1 MLFCLRRPSLYIYI
15 YKNIMNK
22 WTLLALV
29 ATSFTAQ
36 AQQLPN
42 ASFDT
47 PWEECF
53 PYIGKDGKHAKSIG
67 TQPKG
72 WTIANVYGMNT
83 LGATVVAKDTLGLGT
98 DTKAVKLAN
107 TPNSLL
113 SSQIVPGYM
122 GLGTTW
128 NTSVMGQQND
138 GGSFGGI
145 EFTNRPDAVEFYYQR
160 ICPEAS
166 ADIPATFVAY
176 LWKGQWQQ
184 AEVPI
189 DIAAF
194 GSPKKETMIDRDR
207 NILGMPT
214 DKGGAVTKSDDAL
227 LIASSIHHIKDINKE
242 LTKLV
247 VPIEYHDST
256 AIPTKMNLVFAA
268 NDYFDATTVKAGN
281 SLVVDSV
288 KLVYY
293 HALESLTYG
302 DKVYTPNAEGVI
314 DLSEVA
320 FDANTPMQFH
330 VKGVGATVEKGTLNA
345 DTQEMTLEVRGN
357 DFAANPE
364 SKTTYTLR
372 FKAEAP
378 APALELTSLTISG
391 MPFEALEAGKTAYTL
406 PYVYNPGIV
415 FKGTTNEGY
424 TVGESVFDNKAKT
437 HTVNVVDPAK
447 NDTTSYVFSFTD
459 AVEDAATGNYE
470 GALSVVL
477 TAQDNNSVPTAL
489 SNANIRITKN
499 ANGTINLAID
509 DFAFGG
515 MVVGD
520 IFVSNVPMKDGKIE
534 KTRRTILM
542 TDFDEAGNKL
552 DYSMGWMMG
561 ALPVEV
567 SADLNTTDKRTS
579 ASIDII
585 TAENPMLAMMFKG
598 IHVDFVPFTV
608 KGNLL
613 DDSFSG
619 RQYYENLTVSGHV
632 TKAASKFLQINNHF
646 FDPNNNNQECN
657 LPMSFLDLSKAIVDA
672 NVTMDDIMAGAPKAN
687 NTLVY
692 LPAGSTIQAANAIVD
707 SKATNFVVNDQVA
720 FHAPKAFTATQVSYD
735 RAFKFGNGYVS
746 SFVLPFAM
754 NTTYV
759 DGKVYKFNAVNGDNV
774 NFTEVTGQLKANV
787 PYLIVAN
794 SAKPFSTALAKEVE
808 IEATP
813 ETMEVKAD
821 NAPSFAHI
829 GSYNTTKVTSENGTT
844 YYGYTG
850 GKFVKANYG
859 TLNPFRTLIKATGTT
874 ATQFSL
880 KLDGEVTGI
889 IGVNTELGK
898 VDVYNLEGKLVRSQV
913 EAATA
918 LQGLE
923 KGVYVINGK
932 KVMK

>member
-42 ASFDT
+42 ANFNGKWVDCI
-47 PWEECF
+47 PF
-53 PYIGKDGKHAKSIG
+53 IGSNETGKVQG
-67 TQPKG
+67 TQPEG
-72 WTIANVYGMNT
+72 WVISNVNGYQG
-83 LGATVVAKDTLGLGT
+83 LGATIVGSQLTENENLAVALK
-98 DTKAVKLAN
+98 N
-107 TPNSLL
+107 TPNPFMA
-113 SSQIVPGYM
+113 SQIVPAYM
-122 GLGTTW
+122 SLGTTW
-128 NTSVMGQQND
+128 NTSKGMIAITNKD
-138 GGSFGGI
+138 GGSFGGMK
-145 EFTNRPDAVEFYYQR
+145 FTHRPDAIQFKYKRTAAEPSV
-160 ICPEAS
+160 
-166 ADIPATFVAY
+166 PATVVAY
-176 LWKGQWQQ
+176 MWKGEWQQ
-184 AEVPI
+184 ADVPVT
-189 DIAAF
+189 IALS
-194 GSPKKETMIDRDR
+194 GEPKKETMINRDR
-207 NILGMPT
+207 SILGMESAE
-214 DKGGAVTKSDDAL
+214 GGAVTKSEDAL
-227 LIASSIHHIKDINKE
+227 CIAQIQEKLSEITEEWKEMTIPFNYADKNAVPTHINVI
-242 LTKLV
+242 
-247 VPIEYHDST
+247 
-256 AIPTKMNLVFAA
+256 FAA
-268 NDYFDATTVKAGN
+268 NDYFDASTVKKDN
-281 SLVVDSV
+281 TLSIDDVTF
-288 KLVYY
+288 VYY

-320 FDANTPMQFH
+320 FDANTPMQFD

-424 TVGESVFDNKAKT
+424 TVSESVFDNKAKT

-459 AVEDAATGNYE
+459 AVEDAAAGNYE
-470 GALSVVL
+470 GSLSVVL

-552 DYSMGWMMG
+552 DWSMGWMMG

-608 KGNLL
+608 SGDMKENG
-613 DDSFSG
+613 FGG
-619 RQYYENLTVSGHV
+619 RQYYENLKVKGAV
-632 TKAASKFLQINNHF
+632 TKENCKFLQINNHYV
-646 FDPNNNNQECN
+646 DAASNNEEHN
-657 LPMSFLDLSKAIVDA
+657 LPMSFLDLSEATVAAD
-672 NVTMDDIMAGAPKAN
+672 VTMSDIMAGAPKAN

-692 LPAGSTIQAANAIVD
+692 LPEGNTIEATNAIVG
-707 SKATNFVVNDQVA
+707 TNAKELALNDTLTFVS
-720 FHAPKAFTATQVSYD
+720 PKAFTAEAVNYSREFEADSY
-735 RAFKFGNGYVS
+735 ATLF
-746 SFVLPFAM
+746 LPFG
-754 NTTYV
+754 TEKF
-759 DGKVYKFNAVNGDNV
+759 DGEAYKFVKADNEKLY
-774 NFTEVTGQLKANV
+774 FETAKQLEALT
-787 PYLIVAN
+787 PYLVKPL
-794 SAKPFSTALAKEVE
+794 SAKPFANAAAEVAVAANDTVVKVTNNGMTFAGVLTAADSLNAEGEKVF
-808 IEATP
+808 ALN
-813 ETMEVKAD
+813 AD
-821 NAPSFAHI
+821 NAFAPV
-829 GSYNTTKVTSENGTT
+829 ND
-844 YYGYTG
+844 
-850 GKFVKANYG
+850 KACAAFRAIMFGNSKAEVL
-859 TLNPFRTLIKATGTT
+859 TLVIDNK
-874 ATQFSL
+874 
-880 KLDGEVTGI
+880 VTGI
-889 IGVNTELGK
+889 VDASLDFNKL
-898 VDVYNLEGKLVRSQV
+898 VDVYNIEGKLIRSRV
-913 EAATA
+913 AAASA
-918 LQGLE
+918 LNGL
-923 KGVYVINGK
+923 GSGIYIINGK
-932 KVMK
+932 KVIK

>member
-1 MLFCLRRPSLYIYI
+1 MLFCLRKPSLYIYI

-42 ASFDT
+42 ANFNGKWVDCI
-47 PWEECF
+47 PF
-53 PYIGKDGKHAKSIG
+53 IGSNETGKVQG
-67 TQPKG
+67 TQPEG
-72 WTIANVYGMNT
+72 WVISNVNGYQG
-83 LGATVVAKDTLGLGT
+83 LGATIVDSQLTENENLAVALK
-98 DTKAVKLAN
+98 N
-107 TPNSLL
+107 TPNPFMA
-113 SSQIVPGYM
+113 SQIVPAYM
-122 GLGTTW
+122 SLGTTW
-128 NTSVMGQQND
+128 NTSKGMIAITNKD
-138 GGSFGGI
+138 GGSFGGMK
-145 EFTNRPDAVEFYYQR
+145 FTHRPDAIQFKYKRTAAEPSV
-160 ICPEAS
+160 
-166 ADIPATFVAY
+166 PATVVAY
-176 LWKGQWQQ
+176 MWKGEWQQ
-184 AEVPI
+184 ADVPVT
-189 DIAAF
+189 IALS
-194 GSPKKETMIDRDR
+194 GEPKKETMINRDR
-207 NILGMPT
+207 SILGMESAE
-214 DKGGAVTKSDDAL
+214 GGAVTKSEDAL
-227 LIASSIHHIKDINKE
+227 CIAQIQEKLSEITEEWKEMTIPFNYADKNAVPTHINVI
-242 LTKLV
+242 
-247 VPIEYHDST
+247 
-256 AIPTKMNLVFAA
+256 FAA
-268 NDYFDATTVKAGN
+268 NDYFDASTVKKDNTLSIDDVAF
-281 SLVVDSV
+281 
-288 KLVYY
+288 VYY

-364 SKTTYTLR
+364 SKTIYTLR

-424 TVGESVFDNKAKT
+424 TVSESVFDNKAKT

-459 AVEDAATGNYE
+459 AVEDAAAGNYE
-470 GALSVVL
+470 GSLSVVL
-477 TAQDNNSVPTAL
+477 TAQDDNSVPTAL

-520 IFVSNVPMKDGKIE
+520 IFVSNVPMKNGKIE

-552 DYSMGWMMG
+552 DWSMGWMMG

-608 KGNLL
+608 SGEMKENG
-613 DDSFSG
+613 FGG
-619 RQYYENLTVSGHV
+619 RQYYENLKVKGAV
-632 TKAASKFLQINNHF
+632 TKENCKFLQINNHYV
-646 FDPNNNNQECN
+646 DAASNNEEHN
-657 LPMSFLDLSKAIVDA
+657 LPMSFLDLSEASVAAD
-672 NVTMDDIMAGAPKAN
+672 VTMSDIMAGAPKAN

-692 LPAGSTIQAANAIVD
+692 LPEGNTIEAANAIVG
-707 SKATNFVVNDQVA
+707 TNAKELALNDTLTFVS
-720 FHAPKAFTATQVSYD
+720 PKAFTAEAVNYSREFEADSY
-735 RAFKFGNGYVS
+735 ATLF
-746 SFVLPFAM
+746 LPFG
-754 NTTYV
+754 TEKF
-759 DGKVYKFNAVNGDNV
+759 DGEAYKFVKADSEKLY
-774 NFTEVTGQLKANV
+774 FETAKQLEALT
-787 PYLIVAN
+787 PYLVKPL
-794 SAKPFSTALAKEVE
+794 SAKPFANAAAEVAVAANDTVVKVTNNGMTFAGVLTAADSLNAEGEKVF
-808 IEATP
+808 ALN
-813 ETMEVKAD
+813 AD
-821 NAPSFAHI
+821 NAFAPV
-829 GSYNTTKVTSENGTT
+829 ND
-844 YYGYTG
+844 
-850 GKFVKANYG
+850 KACATFRAIMFGNSKAEVL
-859 TLNPFRTLIKATGTT
+859 TLVIDNK
-874 ATQFSL
+874 
-880 KLDGEVTGI
+880 VTGI
-889 IGVNTELGK
+889 VDASLDFNKL
-898 VDVYNLEGKLVRSQV
+898 VDVYNIEGKLIRSRV
-913 EAATA
+913 AAASA
-918 LQGLE
+918 LNGL
-923 KGVYVINGK
+923 GSGIYIINGK
-932 KVMK
+932 KVIK

>member
-42 ASFDT
+42 ANFNGKWVDCI
-47 PWEECF
+47 PF
-53 PYIGKDGKHAKSIG
+53 IGSNETGKVQG
-67 TQPKG
+67 TQPEG
-72 WTIANVYGMNT
+72 WVISNVNGYQG
-83 LGATVVAKDTLGLGT
+83 LGATIVGSQLTENENLAVALK
-98 DTKAVKLAN
+98 N
-107 TPNSLL
+107 TPNPFMA
-113 SSQIVPGYM
+113 SQIVPAYM
-122 GLGTTW
+122 SLGTTW
-128 NTSVMGQQND
+128 NTSKGMIAITNKD
-138 GGSFGGI
+138 GGSFGGMK
-145 EFTNRPDAVEFYYQR
+145 FTHRPDAIQFKYKRTAAEPSV
-160 ICPEAS
+160 
-166 ADIPATFVAY
+166 PATVVAY
-176 LWKGQWQQ
+176 MWKGEWQQ
-184 AEVPI
+184 ADVPVT
-189 DIAAF
+189 IALS
-194 GSPKKETMIDRDR
+194 GEPKKETMINRDR
-207 NILGMPT
+207 SILGMESAE
-214 DKGGAVTKSDDAL
+214 GGAVTKSEDAL
-227 LIASSIHHIKDINKE
+227 CIAQIQEKLSEITEEWKEMTIPFNYADKNAVPTHINVI
-242 LTKLV
+242 
-247 VPIEYHDST
+247 
-256 AIPTKMNLVFAA
+256 FAA
-268 NDYFDATTVKAGN
+268 NDYFDASTVKKDN
-281 SLVVDSV
+281 TLSIDDVTF
-288 KLVYY
+288 VYY

-424 TVGESVFDNKAKT
+424 TVSESVFDNKAKT

-542 TDFDEAGNKL
+542 TDFDETGNKL
-552 DYSMGWMMG
+552 DWSMGWMMG

-608 KGNLL
+608 SGDMKENG
-613 DDSFSG
+613 FGG
-619 RQYYENLTVSGHV
+619 RQYYENLKVKGAV
-632 TKAASKFLQINNHF
+632 TKENCKFLQINNHYV
-646 FDPNNNNQECN
+646 DAASNNEEHN
-657 LPMSFLDLSKAIVDA
+657 LPMSFLDLSEATVAAD
-672 NVTMDDIMAGAPKAN
+672 VTMSDIMAGAPKAN

-692 LPAGSTIQAANAIVD
+692 LPEGNTIEAANAIVG
-707 SKATNFVVNDQVA
+707 TNAKELALNDTLTFVS
-720 FHAPKAFTATQVSYD
+720 PKAFTAEAVNYSREFEADSY
-735 RAFKFGNGYVS
+735 ATLF
-746 SFVLPFAM
+746 LPFG
-754 NTTYV
+754 TEKF
-759 DGKVYKFNAVNGDNV
+759 DGEAYKFVKADSEKLY
-774 NFTEVTGQLKANV
+774 FETAKQLEALT
-787 PYLIVAN
+787 PYLVKPL
-794 SAKPFSTALAKEVE
+794 SAKPFANAAAEVAVAANDTVVKVTNNGMTFAGVLTAADSLNAEGEKVF
-808 IEATP
+808 ALN
-813 ETMEVKAD
+813 AD
-821 NAPSFAHI
+821 NAFAPV
-829 GSYNTTKVTSENGTT
+829 ND
-844 YYGYTG
+844 
-850 GKFVKANYG
+850 KACAAFRAIMFGNSKAEVL
-859 TLNPFRTLIKATGTT
+859 TLVIDNK
-874 ATQFSL
+874 
-880 KLDGEVTGI
+880 VTGI
-889 IGVNTELGK
+889 VDASLDFNKL
-898 VDVYNLEGKLVRSQV
+898 VDVYNIEGKLIRSRV
-913 EAATA
+913 AAASA
-918 LQGLE
+918 LNGL
-923 KGVYVINGK
+923 GSGIYIINGK
-932 KVMK
+932 KVIK

>member
-42 ASFDT
+42 ANFNGKWVDCI
-47 PWEECF
+47 PF
-53 PYIGKDGKHAKSIG
+53 IGSNETGKVQG
-67 TQPKG
+67 TQPEG
-72 WTIANVYGMNT
+72 WIISNVNGYQG
-83 LGATVVAKDTLGLGT
+83 LGATIVGSQLTENENLAVALK
-98 DTKAVKLAN
+98 N
-107 TPNSLL
+107 TPNPFMA
-113 SSQIVPGYM
+113 SQIVPAYM
-122 GLGTTW
+122 SLGTTW
-128 NTSVMGQQND
+128 NTSKGMIAITNKD
-138 GGSFGGI
+138 GGSFGGMK
-145 EFTNRPDAVEFYYQR
+145 FTHRPDAIQFKYKRTAAEPSV
-160 ICPEAS
+160 
-166 ADIPATFVAY
+166 PATVVAY
-176 LWKGQWQQ
+176 MWKGEWQQ
-184 AEVPI
+184 ADVPVT
-189 DIAAF
+189 IALS
-194 GSPKKETMIDRDR
+194 GEPKKETMINRDR
-207 NILGMPT
+207 SILGMESAE
-214 DKGGAVTKSDDAL
+214 GGAVTKSEDAL
-227 LIASSIHHIKDINKE
+227 CIAQIQEKLSEITEEWKEMTIPFNYADKNAVPTHINVI
-242 LTKLV
+242 
-247 VPIEYHDST
+247 
-256 AIPTKMNLVFAA
+256 FAA
-268 NDYFDATTVKAGN
+268 NDYFDASTVKKDNTLSIDDVAF
-281 SLVVDSV
+281 
-288 KLVYY
+288 VYY

-424 TVGESVFDNKAKT
+424 TVSESVFDNKAKT

-459 AVEDAATGNYE
+459 AVEDAAAGNYE
-470 GALSVVL
+470 GSLSVVL

-552 DYSMGWMMG
+552 DWSMGWMMG

-608 KGNLL
+608 SGEMKENG
-613 DDSFSG
+613 FGG
-619 RQYYENLTVSGHV
+619 RQYYENLKVKGAV
-632 TKAASKFLQINNHF
+632 TKENCKFLQINNHYV
-646 FDPNNNNQECN
+646 DAASNNEEHN
-657 LPMSFLDLSKAIVDA
+657 LPMSFLDLSEATVAAD
-672 NVTMDDIMAGAPKAN
+672 VTMSDIMAGAPKAN

-692 LPAGSTIQAANAIVD
+692 LPEGNAIEAANAIVG
-707 SKATNFVVNDQVA
+707 TNAKELALNDTLTFVS
-720 FHAPKAFTATQVSYD
+720 PKAFTAEAVNYSREFEADSYTTL
-735 RAFKFGNGYVS
+735 F
-746 SFVLPFAM
+746 LPFG
-754 NTTYV
+754 TEKF
-759 DGKVYKFNAVNGDNV
+759 DGEAYKFVKADSEKLY
-774 NFTEVTGQLKANV
+774 FETAKQLEALT
-787 PYLIVAN
+787 PYLVKPL
-794 SAKPFSTALAKEVE
+794 SAKPFANAAAEVAVATNDTVVKVTNNGMTFAGVLTAADSLNAEGEKVF
-808 IEATP
+808 ALN
-813 ETMEVKAD
+813 AD
-821 NAPSFAHI
+821 NAFAPV
-829 GSYNTTKVTSENGTT
+829 ND
-844 YYGYTG
+844 
-850 GKFVKANYG
+850 KACAAFRAIMFGNSKAEVL
-859 TLNPFRTLIKATGTT
+859 TLVIDNK
-874 ATQFSL
+874 
-880 KLDGEVTGI
+880 VTGI
-889 IGVNTELGK
+889 VDASLDFNKL
-898 VDVYNLEGKLVRSQV
+898 VDVYNIEGKLIRSRV
-913 EAATA
+913 AAASA
-918 LQGLE
+918 LNGL
-923 KGVYVINGK
+923 GSGIYIINGK
-932 KVMK
+932 KVIK

>member
-1 MLFCLRRPSLYIYI
+1 MLFCLRRSSLYIYI

-42 ASFDT
+42 ANFNGKWVDCI
-47 PWEECF
+47 PF
-53 PYIGKDGKHAKSIG
+53 IGSNETGKVQG
-67 TQPKG
+67 TQPEG
-72 WTIANVYGMNT
+72 WVISNVNGYQG
-83 LGATVVAKDTLGLGT
+83 LGATIVGSQLTENENLAVALK
-98 DTKAVKLAN
+98 N
-107 TPNSLL
+107 TPNPFMA
-113 SSQIVPGYM
+113 SQIVPAYM
-122 GLGTTW
+122 SLGTTW
-128 NTSVMGQQND
+128 NTSKGMIAITNKD
-138 GGSFGGI
+138 GGSFGGMK
-145 EFTNRPDAVEFYYQR
+145 FTHRPDAIQFKYKRTAAEPSV
-160 ICPEAS
+160 
-166 ADIPATFVAY
+166 PATVVAY
-176 LWKGQWQQ
+176 MWKGEWQQ
-184 AEVPI
+184 ADVPVT
-189 DIAAF
+189 IALS
-194 GSPKKETMIDRDR
+194 GEPKKETMINRDR
-207 NILGMPT
+207 SILGMESAE
-214 DKGGAVTKSDDAL
+214 GGAVTKSEDAL
-227 LIASSIHHIKDINKE
+227 CIAQIQEKLSEITEEWKEMTIPFNYADKNAVPTHINVI
-242 LTKLV
+242 
-247 VPIEYHDST
+247 
-256 AIPTKMNLVFAA
+256 FAA
-268 NDYFDATTVKAGN
+268 NDYFDASTVKKDN
-281 SLVVDSV
+281 TLSIDDVTF
-288 KLVYY
+288 VYY

-320 FDANTPMQFH
+320 FDANTPMQFD

-345 DTQEMTLEVRGN
+345 DTQEMTLEVHGN

-424 TVGESVFDNKAKT
+424 TVSESVFDNKAKT

-459 AVEDAATGNYE
+459 AVEDAAAGNYE
-470 GALSVVL
+470 GSLSVVL

-552 DYSMGWMMG
+552 DWSMGWMMG

-608 KGNLL
+608 SGEMKENG
-613 DDSFSG
+613 FGG
-619 RQYYENLTVSGHV
+619 RQYYENLKVKGAV
-632 TKAASKFLQINNHF
+632 TKENCKFLQINNHYV
-646 FDPNNNNQECN
+646 DAASNNEEHN
-657 LPMSFLDLSKAIVDA
+657 LPMSFLDLSEATVAAD
-672 NVTMDDIMAGAPKAN
+672 VTMSDIMAGAPKAN

-692 LPAGSTIQAANAIVD
+692 LPEGNTIEAANAIVG
-707 SKATNFVVNDQVA
+707 TNAKELALNDTLTFVS
-720 FHAPKAFTATQVSYD
+720 PKAFTAEAVNYSREFEADSY
-735 RAFKFGNGYVS
+735 ATLF
-746 SFVLPFAM
+746 LPFG
-754 NTTYV
+754 TEKF
-759 DGKVYKFNAVNGDNV
+759 DGEAYKFVKADNEKLY
-774 NFTEVTGQLKANV
+774 FETAKQLEALT
-787 PYLIVAN
+787 PYLVKPL
-794 SAKPFSTALAKEVE
+794 SAKPFANAAAEVAVAANDTVVKVTNNGMTFAGVLTAADSLNAEGEKVF
-808 IEATP
+808 ALN
-813 ETMEVKAD
+813 AD
-821 NAPSFAHI
+821 NAFAPV
-829 GSYNTTKVTSENGTT
+829 ND
-844 YYGYTG
+844 
-850 GKFVKANYG
+850 KACAAFRAIMFGNSKAEVL
-859 TLNPFRTLIKATGTT
+859 TLVIDNK
-874 ATQFSL
+874 
-880 KLDGEVTGI
+880 VTGI
-889 IGVNTELGK
+889 VDASLDFNKL
-898 VDVYNLEGKLVRSQV
+898 VDVYNIEGKLIRSRV
-913 EAATA
+913 AAASA
-918 LQGLE
+918 LNGL
-923 KGVYVINGK
+923 GSGIYIINGK
-932 KVMK
+932 KVIK

>member
-42 ASFDT
+42 ANFN
-47 PWEECF
+47 
-53 PYIGKDGKHAKSIG
+53 GKWVDCIPFVGSNETGKVQG
-67 TQPKG
+67 TQPEG
-72 WTIANVYGMNT
+72 WIISNVNGYQG
-83 LGATVVAKDTLGLGT
+83 LGATIVGSQLTENENLAVALK
-98 DTKAVKLAN
+98 N
-107 TPNSLL
+107 TPNPFMA
-113 SSQIVPGYM
+113 SQIVPAYM
-122 GLGTTW
+122 SLGTTW
-128 NTSVMGQQND
+128 NTSKGMIAITNKD
-138 GGSFGGI
+138 GGSFGGMK
-145 EFTNRPDAVEFYYQR
+145 FTHRPDAIQFKYKRTAAEPSV
-160 ICPEAS
+160 
-166 ADIPATFVAY
+166 PATVVAY
-176 LWKGQWQQ
+176 MWKGEWQQ
-184 AEVPI
+184 ADVPVS
-189 DIAAF
+189 IALS
-194 GSPKKETMIDRDR
+194 GEPKKETMINRDR
-207 NILGMPT
+207 SILGIESAE
-214 DKGGAVTKSDDAL
+214 GGAVTKSEDAL
-227 LIASSIHHIKDINKE
+227 CIAQIQEKLSEITEEWKEMTIPFNYADKNAVPTHINVI
-242 LTKLV
+242 
-247 VPIEYHDST
+247 
-256 AIPTKMNLVFAA
+256 FAA
-268 NDYFDATTVKAGN
+268 NDYFDASTVKKDNTLSIDDVAF
-281 SLVVDSV
+281 
-288 KLVYY
+288 VYY

-364 SKTTYTLR
+364 SKTIYTLR

-424 TVGESVFDNKAKT
+424 TVSESVFDNKAKT

-477 TAQDNNSVPTAL
+477 TAQDDNSVPTAL

-608 KGNLL
+608 SGEMKENG
-613 DDSFSG
+613 FGG
-619 RQYYENLTVSGHV
+619 RQYYENLKVKGAV
-632 TKAASKFLQINNHF
+632 TKENCKFLQINNHYV
-646 FDPNNNNQECN
+646 DAASNNEEHN
-657 LPMSFLDLSKAIVDA
+657 LPMSYLDLSEATVAAD
-672 NVTMDDIMAGAPKAN
+672 VTMSDIMAGAPKAN

-692 LPAGSTIQAANAIVD
+692 LPEGNAIEAANAIVG
-707 SKATNFVVNDQVA
+707 TNAKELALNDTLTFVS
-720 FHAPKAFTATQVSYD
+720 PKAFTAEAVNYSREFEADSY
-735 RAFKFGNGYVS
+735 ATLF
-746 SFVLPFAM
+746 LPFG
-754 NTTYV
+754 TEKF
-759 DGKVYKFNAVNGDNV
+759 DGEAYKFVKADSEKLY
-774 NFTEVTGQLKANV
+774 FETAKQLEALT
-787 PYLIVAN
+787 PYLVKPL
-794 SAKPFSTALAKEVE
+794 SAKPFANAAAEVAVAANDTVVKVTNNGMTFAGVLTAADSLNAEGEKVF
-808 IEATP
+808 ALN
-813 ETMEVKAD
+813 AD
-821 NAPSFAHI
+821 NAFAPV
-829 GSYNTTKVTSENGTT
+829 ND
-844 YYGYTG
+844 
-850 GKFVKANYG
+850 KACAAFRAIMFGNSKAEVL
-859 TLNPFRTLIKATGTT
+859 TLVIDNK
-874 ATQFSL
+874 
-880 KLDGEVTGI
+880 VTGI
-889 IGVNTELGK
+889 VDASLDFNKL
-898 VDVYNLEGKLVRSQV
+898 VDVYNIEGKLIRSRV
-913 EAATA
+913 AAASA
-918 LQGLE
+918 LNGL
-923 KGVYVINGK
+923 GSGIYIINGK
-932 KVMK
+932 KVIK

>member
-1 MLFCLRRPSLYIYI
+1 MLFCLRKPSLYIYI

-42 ASFDT
+42 ANFNGKWVDCI
-47 PWEECF
+47 PF
-53 PYIGKDGKHAKSIG
+53 IGSNETGKVQG
-67 TQPKG
+67 TQPEG
-72 WTIANVYGMNT
+72 WVISNVNGYQG
-83 LGATVVAKDTLGLGT
+83 LGATIVGSQLTENENLAVALK
-98 DTKAVKLAN
+98 N
-107 TPNSLL
+107 TPNPFMA
-113 SSQIVPGYM
+113 SQIVPAYM
-122 GLGTTW
+122 SLGTTW
-128 NTSVMGQQND
+128 NTSKGMLSITNKD
-138 GGSFGGI
+138 GGSFGGMK
-145 EFTNRPDAVEFYYQR
+145 FTHRPDAIQFKYKRTAAEPSV
-160 ICPEAS
+160 
-166 ADIPATFVAY
+166 PATVVAY
-176 LWKGQWQQ
+176 MWKGEWQQ
-184 AEVPI
+184 ADVPVT
-189 DIAAF
+189 IALS
-194 GSPKKETMIDRDR
+194 GEPTKETMINRDR
-207 NILGMPT
+207 SILGIESAE
-214 DKGGAVTKSDDAL
+214 GGAVTKSEDAL
-227 LIASSIHHIKDINKE
+227 CIAQIQEKLSEITEEWKEMTIPFNYADKNAVPTHINVI
-242 LTKLV
+242 
-247 VPIEYHDST
+247 
-256 AIPTKMNLVFAA
+256 FAA
-268 NDYFDATTVKAGN
+268 NDYFDASTVKKDNTLSIDDVAF
-281 SLVVDSV
+281 
-288 KLVYY
+288 VYY

-345 DTQEMTLEVRGN
+345 DTQEMTLEVHGN

-424 TVGESVFDNKAKT
+424 TVSESVFDNKAKT

-552 DYSMGWMMG
+552 DWSMGWMMG

-608 KGNLL
+608 SGDMKENG
-613 DDSFSG
+613 FGG
-619 RQYYENLTVSGHV
+619 RQYYENLKVKGAV
-632 TKAASKFLQINNHF
+632 TKENCKFLQINNHYV
-646 FDPNNNNQECN
+646 DAASNNEEHN
-657 LPMSFLDLSKAIVDA
+657 LPMSYLDLSEATVAAD
-672 NVTMDDIMAGAPKAN
+672 VTMSDIMAGAPKAN

-692 LPAGSTIQAANAIVD
+692 LPEGNAIEAANAIVG
-707 SKATNFVVNDQVA
+707 TNAKELALNDTLTFVSS
-720 FHAPKAFTATQVSYD
+720 KAFTAEAVNYSREFEADSYTTL
-735 RAFKFGNGYVS
+735 F
-746 SFVLPFAM
+746 LPFG
-754 NTTYV
+754 TEKF
-759 DGKVYKFNAVNGDNV
+759 DGEAYKFVKADSEKLY
-774 NFTEVTGQLKANV
+774 FETAKQLEALT
-787 PYLIVAN
+787 PYLVKPL
-794 SAKPFSTALAKEVE
+794 SAKPFASAAAEVAVAANDTVVKVTNNGMTFAGVLSAADSLNAEGEKVFALN
-808 IEATP
+808 
-813 ETMEVKAD
+813 AD
-821 NAPSFAHI
+821 NAFAPV
-829 GSYNTTKVTSENGTT
+829 ND
-844 YYGYTG
+844 
-850 GKFVKANYG
+850 KACAAFRAIMFGNSKAEVL
-859 TLNPFRTLIKATGTT
+859 TLVIDNK
-874 ATQFSL
+874 
-880 KLDGEVTGI
+880 VTGI
-889 IGVNTELGK
+889 VDASLDFNKL
-898 VDVYNLEGKLVRSQV
+898 VDVYNIEGKLIRSRV
-913 EAATA
+913 AAASA
-918 LQGLE
+918 LNGL
-923 KGVYVINGK
+923 GSGIYIINGK
-932 KVMK
+932 KVIK

>member
-1 MLFCLRRPSLYIYI
+1 MLFCLRKPSLYIYI

-42 ASFDT
+42 ANFNGKWVDCI
-47 PWEECF
+47 PF
-53 PYIGKDGKHAKSIG
+53 IGSNETGKVQG
-67 TQPKG
+67 TQPEG
-72 WTIANVYGMNT
+72 WVISNVNGYQG
-83 LGATVVAKDTLGLGT
+83 LGATIVGSQLTENENLAVALK
-98 DTKAVKLAN
+98 N
-107 TPNSLL
+107 TPNPFMA
-113 SSQIVPGYM
+113 SQIVPAYM
-122 GLGTTW
+122 SLGTTW
-128 NTSVMGQQND
+128 NTSKGMIAITNKD
-138 GGSFGGI
+138 GGSFGGMK
-145 EFTNRPDAVEFYYQR
+145 FTHRPDAIQFKYKRTAAEPSV
-160 ICPEAS
+160 
-166 ADIPATFVAY
+166 PATVVAY
-176 LWKGQWQQ
+176 MWKGEWQQ
-184 AEVPI
+184 ADVPVT
-189 DIAAF
+189 IALS
-194 GSPKKETMIDRDR
+194 GEPKKETMINRDR
-207 NILGMPT
+207 SILGMESAE
-214 DKGGAVTKSDDAL
+214 GGAVTKSEDAL
-227 LIASSIHHIKDINKE
+227 CIAQIQEKLSEITEEWKEMTIPFNYADKNAVPTHINVI
-242 LTKLV
+242 
-247 VPIEYHDST
+247 
-256 AIPTKMNLVFAA
+256 FAA
-268 NDYFDATTVKAGN
+268 NDYFDASTVKKDN
-281 SLVVDSV
+281 TLSIDDVTF
-288 KLVYY
+288 VYY

-320 FDANTPMQFH
+320 FDANTPMQFD

-424 TVGESVFDNKAKT
+424 TVSESVFDNKAKT

-459 AVEDAATGNYE
+459 AVEDAAAGNYE
-470 GALSVVL
+470 GSLSVVL

-552 DYSMGWMMG
+552 DWSMGWMMG

-608 KGNLL
+608 SGDMKENG
-613 DDSFSG
+613 FGG
-619 RQYYENLTVSGHV
+619 RQYYENLKVKGAV
-632 TKAASKFLQINNHF
+632 TKENCKFLQINNHYV
-646 FDPNNNNQECN
+646 DAASNNEEHN
-657 LPMSFLDLSKAIVDA
+657 LPMSFLDLSEATVAAD
-672 NVTMDDIMAGAPKAN
+672 VTMSDIMAGAPKAN

-692 LPAGSTIQAANAIVD
+692 LPEGNTIEAANAIVG
-707 SKATNFVVNDQVA
+707 TNAKELALNDTLTFVS
-720 FHAPKAFTATQVSYD
+720 PKAFTAEAVNYSREFEADSY
-735 RAFKFGNGYVS
+735 ATLF
-746 SFVLPFAM
+746 LPFG
-754 NTTYV
+754 TEKF
-759 DGKVYKFNAVNGDNV
+759 DGEAYKFVKADSEKLY
-774 NFTEVTGQLKANV
+774 FETAKQLEALT
-787 PYLIVAN
+787 PYLVKPL
-794 SAKPFSTALAKEVE
+794 SAKPFANAAAEVAVAANDTVVKVTNNGMTFAGVLTAADSLNAEGEKVF
-808 IEATP
+808 ALN
-813 ETMEVKAD
+813 AD
-821 NAPSFAHI
+821 NAFAPV
-829 GSYNTTKVTSENGTT
+829 ND
-844 YYGYTG
+844 
-850 GKFVKANYG
+850 KACAAFRAIMFGNSKAEVL
-859 TLNPFRTLIKATGTT
+859 TLVIDNK
-874 ATQFSL
+874 
-880 KLDGEVTGI
+880 VTGI
-889 IGVNTELGK
+889 VDASLDFNKL
-898 VDVYNLEGKLVRSQV
+898 VDVYNIEGKLIRSRV
-913 EAATA
+913 AAASA
-918 LQGLE
+918 LNGL
-923 KGVYVINGK
+923 GSGIYIINGK
-932 KVMK
+932 KVIK

>member
-1 MLFCLRRPSLYIYI
+1 MLFCLGKPSLYIYI

-42 ASFDT
+42 ANFNGKWVDCI
-47 PWEECF
+47 PF
-53 PYIGKDGKHAKSIG
+53 IGSNETGKVQG
-67 TQPKG
+67 TQPEG
-72 WTIANVYGMNT
+72 WVISNVNGYQG
-83 LGATVVAKDTLGLGT
+83 LGATIVGSQLTENENLAVALK
-98 DTKAVKLAN
+98 N
-107 TPNSLL
+107 TPNPLMA
-113 SSQIVPGYM
+113 SQIVPAYM
-122 GLGTTW
+122 SLGTTW
-128 NTSVMGQQND
+128 NTSKGTNKD
-138 GGSFGGI
+138 GGSFGGMK
-145 EFTNRPDAVEFYYQR
+145 FTHRPDAIQFKYKRTAAEPSV
-160 ICPEAS
+160 
-166 ADIPATFVAY
+166 PATVVAY
-176 LWKGQWQQ
+176 MWKGEWQQ
-184 AEVPI
+184 ADVPVS
-189 DIAAF
+189 IALS
-194 GSPKKETMIDRDR
+194 GEPTKETMINRDR
-207 NILGMPT
+207 SILGIESAE
-214 DKGGAVTKSDDAL
+214 GGAVTKSEDAL
-227 LIASSIHHIKDINKE
+227 CIAQIQEKLSEITEEWKEMTIPFNYADKNAVPTHINVI
-242 LTKLV
+242 
-247 VPIEYHDST
+247 
-256 AIPTKMNLVFAA
+256 FAA
-268 NDYFDATTVKAGN
+268 SDYFDASTVKKDNTLSIDDVAF
-281 SLVVDSV
+281 
-288 KLVYY
+288 VYY

-424 TVGESVFDNKAKT
+424 TVSESVFDNKAKT

-477 TAQDNNSVPTAL
+477 TAQDDNSVPTAL

-552 DYSMGWMMG
+552 EYSMGWMMG

-608 KGNLL
+608 SGEMKENG
-613 DDSFSG
+613 FGG
-619 RQYYENLTVSGHV
+619 RQYYENLKVKGAV
-632 TKAASKFLQINNHF
+632 TKENCKFLQINNHYV
-646 FDPNNNNQECN
+646 DAASNNEEYN
-657 LPMSFLDLSKAIVDA
+657 LPMSYLDLSEATVAAD
-672 NVTMDDIMAGAPKAN
+672 VTMSDIMAGAPKAN

-692 LPAGSTIQAANAIVD
+692 LPEGNTIEAANAIVG
-707 SKATNFVVNDQVA
+707 TNAKELALNDTLTFVS
-720 FHAPKAFTATQVSYD
+720 PKAFTAEAVNYSREFEADSY
-735 RAFKFGNGYVS
+735 ATLF
-746 SFVLPFAM
+746 LPFG
-754 NTTYV
+754 TEKF
-759 DGKVYKFNAVNGDNV
+759 DGEAYKFVKADSEKLY
-774 NFTEVTGQLKANV
+774 FETAKQLEALT
-787 PYLIVAN
+787 PYLVKPL
-794 SAKPFSTALAKEVE
+794 SAKPFANAAAEVAVAANDTVVKVTNNGMTFAGVLTAADSLNAEGEKVF
-808 IEATP
+808 ALN
-813 ETMEVKAD
+813 AD
-821 NAPSFAHI
+821 NAFAPV
-829 GSYNTTKVTSENGTT
+829 ND
-844 YYGYTG
+844 
-850 GKFVKANYG
+850 KACAAFRAIMFGNSKAEVL
-859 TLNPFRTLIKATGTT
+859 TLVIDNK
-874 ATQFSL
+874 
-880 KLDGEVTGI
+880 VTGI
-889 IGVNTELGK
+889 VDASLDFNKL
-898 VDVYNLEGKLVRSQV
+898 VDVYNIEGKLIRSRV
-913 EAATA
+913 AAASA
-918 LQGLE
+918 LNGL
-923 KGVYVINGK
+923 GSGIYIINGK
-932 KVMK
+932 KVIK

>member
-42 ASFDT
+42 ANFNGKWVDCI
-47 PWEECF
+47 PF
-53 PYIGKDGKHAKSIG
+53 IGSNETGKVQG
-67 TQPKG
+67 TQPEG
-72 WTIANVYGMNT
+72 WVISNVNGYQG
-83 LGATVVAKDTLGLGT
+83 LGATIVGSQLTENENLAVALK
-98 DTKAVKLAN
+98 N
-107 TPNSLL
+107 TPNPFMA
-113 SSQIVPGYM
+113 SQIVPAYM
-122 GLGTTW
+122 SLGTTW
-128 NTSVMGQQND
+128 NTSKGMLSITNKD
-138 GGSFGGI
+138 GGSFGGMK
-145 EFTNRPDAVEFYYQR
+145 FTHRPDAIQFKYKRTAAEPSV
-160 ICPEAS
+160 
-166 ADIPATFVAY
+166 PATVVAY
-176 LWKGQWQQ
+176 MWKGEWQQ
-184 AEVPI
+184 ADVPVT
-189 DIAAF
+189 IALS
-194 GSPKKETMIDRDR
+194 GEPTKETMINRDR
-207 NILGMPT
+207 SILGIESAE
-214 DKGGAVTKSDDAL
+214 GGAVTKSEDAL
-227 LIASSIHHIKDINKE
+227 CIAQIQEKLSEITEEWKEMTIPFNYADKNAVPTHINVI
-242 LTKLV
+242 
-247 VPIEYHDST
+247 
-256 AIPTKMNLVFAA
+256 FAA
-268 NDYFDATTVKAGN
+268 NDYFDASTVKKDNTLSIDDVAF
-281 SLVVDSV
+281 
-288 KLVYY
+288 VYY

-477 TAQDNNSVPTAL
+477 TAQDDNSVPTAL

-552 DYSMGWMMG
+552 EYSMGWMMG

-608 KGNLL
+608 SGEMKENG
-613 DDSFSG
+613 FGG
-619 RQYYENLTVSGHV
+619 RQYYENLKVKGAV
-632 TKAASKFLQINNHF
+632 TKENCKFLQINNHYV
-646 FDPNNNNQECN
+646 DAASNNEEHN
-657 LPMSFLDLSKAIVDA
+657 LPMSYLDLSEATVAAD
-672 NVTMDDIMAGAPKAN
+672 VTMSDIMAGAPKAN

-692 LPAGSTIQAANAIVD
+692 LPEGNTIEAANAIVG
-707 SKATNFVVNDQVA
+707 TNAKELALNDTLTFVS
-720 FHAPKAFTATQVSYD
+720 PKAFTAEAVNYSREFEADSY
-735 RAFKFGNGYVS
+735 ATLF
-746 SFVLPFAM
+746 LPFG
-754 NTTYV
+754 TEKF
-759 DGKVYKFNAVNGDNV
+759 DGEAYKFVKADSEKLY
-774 NFTEVTGQLKANV
+774 FETAKQLEALT
-787 PYLIVAN
+787 PYLVKPL
-794 SAKPFSTALAKEVE
+794 SAKPFANAAAEVAVAANDTVVKVTNNGMTFAGVLTAADSLNAEGEKVF
-808 IEATP
+808 ALN
-813 ETMEVKAD
+813 AD
-821 NAPSFAHI
+821 NAFAPV
-829 GSYNTTKVTSENGTT
+829 ND
-844 YYGYTG
+844 
-850 GKFVKANYG
+850 KACAAFRAIMFGNSKAEVL
-859 TLNPFRTLIKATGTT
+859 TLVIDNK
-874 ATQFSL
+874 
-880 KLDGEVTGI
+880 VTGI
-889 IGVNTELGK
+889 VDASLDFNKL
-898 VDVYNLEGKLVRSQV
+898 VDVYNIEGKLIRSRV
-913 EAATA
+913 AAASA
-918 LQGLE
+918 LNGL
-923 KGVYVINGK
+923 GSGIYIINGK
-932 KVMK
+932 KVIK

>member
-1 MLFCLRRPSLYIYI
+1 MLFCLGKPSLYIYI

-42 ASFDT
+42 ANFNGKWVDCI
-47 PWEECF
+47 PF
-53 PYIGKDGKHAKSIG
+53 IGSNETGKVQG
-67 TQPKG
+67 TQPEG
-72 WTIANVYGMNT
+72 WVISNVNGYQG
-83 LGATVVAKDTLGLGT
+83 LGATIVGSQLTENENLAVALK
-98 DTKAVKLAN
+98 N
-107 TPNSLL
+107 TPNPFMA
-113 SSQIVPGYM
+113 SQIVPAYM
-122 GLGTTW
+122 SLGTTW
-128 NTSVMGQQND
+128 NTSKGMLSITNKD
-138 GGSFGGI
+138 GGSFGGMK
-145 EFTNRPDAVEFYYQR
+145 FTHRPDAIQFKYKRTAAEPSV
-160 ICPEAS
+160 
-166 ADIPATFVAY
+166 PATVVAY
-176 LWKGQWQQ
+176 MWKGEWQQ
-184 AEVPI
+184 ADVPVT
-189 DIAAF
+189 IALS
-194 GSPKKETMIDRDR
+194 GEPTKETMINRDR
-207 NILGMPT
+207 SILGMESAE
-214 DKGGAVTKSDDAL
+214 GGAVTKSEDAL
-227 LIASSIHHIKDINKE
+227 CIAQIQEKLSEITEEWKEMTIPFNYADKNAVPTHINVI
-242 LTKLV
+242 
-247 VPIEYHDST
+247 
-256 AIPTKMNLVFAA
+256 FAA
-268 NDYFDATTVKAGN
+268 NDYFDASTVKKDNTLSIDDVAF
-281 SLVVDSV
+281 
-288 KLVYY
+288 VYY

-424 TVGESVFDNKAKT
+424 TVSESVFDNKAKT

-552 DYSMGWMMG
+552 DWSMGWMMG

-608 KGNLL
+608 SGEMKENG
-613 DDSFSG
+613 FGG
-619 RQYYENLTVSGHV
+619 RQYYENLKVKGAV
-632 TKAASKFLQINNHF
+632 TKENCKFLQINNHYV
-646 FDPNNNNQECN
+646 DAASNNEEHN
-657 LPMSFLDLSKAIVDA
+657 LPMSFLDLSEATVAAD
-672 NVTMDDIMAGAPKAN
+672 VTMSDIMAGAPKAN

-692 LPAGSTIQAANAIVD
+692 LPEGNTIEAANAIVG
-707 SKATNFVVNDQVA
+707 TNAKELALNDTLTFVS
-720 FHAPKAFTATQVSYD
+720 PKAFTAEAVNYSREFEADSY
-735 RAFKFGNGYVS
+735 ATLF
-746 SFVLPFAM
+746 LPFG
-754 NTTYV
+754 TEKF
-759 DGKVYKFNAVNGDNV
+759 DGEAYKFVKADSEKLY
-774 NFTEVTGQLKANV
+774 FETAKQLEALT
-787 PYLIVAN
+787 PYLVKPL
-794 SAKPFSTALAKEVE
+794 SAKPFANAAAEVAVAANDTVVKVTNNGMTFAGVLTAADSLNAEGEKVF
-808 IEATP
+808 ALN
-813 ETMEVKAD
+813 AD
-821 NAPSFAHI
+821 NAFAPV
-829 GSYNTTKVTSENGTT
+829 ND
-844 YYGYTG
+844 
-850 GKFVKANYG
+850 KACAAFRAIMFGNSKAEVL
-859 TLNPFRTLIKATGTT
+859 TLVIDNK
-874 ATQFSL
+874 
-880 KLDGEVTGI
+880 VTGI
-889 IGVNTELGK
+889 VDASLDFNKL
-898 VDVYNLEGKLVRSQV
+898 VDVYNIEGKLIRSRV
-913 EAATA
+913 AAASA
-918 LQGLE
+918 LNGL
-923 KGVYVINGK
+923 GSGIYIINGK
-932 KVMK
+932 KVIK

>member
-1 MLFCLRRPSLYIYI
+1 MLFCLRRSSLYIYI

-42 ASFDT
+42 ANFNGKWVDCI
-47 PWEECF
+47 PF
-53 PYIGKDGKHAKSIG
+53 IGSNETGKVQG
-67 TQPKG
+67 TQPEG
-72 WTIANVYGMNT
+72 WVISNVNGYQG
-83 LGATVVAKDTLGLGT
+83 LGATIVGSQLTENENLAVALK
-98 DTKAVKLAN
+98 N
-107 TPNSLL
+107 TPNPFMA
-113 SSQIVPGYM
+113 SQIVPAYM
-122 GLGTTW
+122 SLGTTW
-128 NTSVMGQQND
+128 NTSKGMIAITNKD
-138 GGSFGGI
+138 GGSFGGMK
-145 EFTNRPDAVEFYYQR
+145 FTHRPDAIQFKYKRTAAEPSV
-160 ICPEAS
+160 
-166 ADIPATFVAY
+166 PATVVAY
-176 LWKGQWQQ
+176 MWKGEWQQ
-184 AEVPI
+184 ADVPVT
-189 DIAAF
+189 IALS
-194 GSPKKETMIDRDR
+194 GEPKKETMINRDR
-207 NILGMPT
+207 SILGMESAE
-214 DKGGAVTKSDDAL
+214 GGAVTKSEDAL
-227 LIASSIHHIKDINKE
+227 CIAQIQEKLSEITEEWKEMTIPFNYADKNAVPTHINVI
-242 LTKLV
+242 
-247 VPIEYHDST
+247 
-256 AIPTKMNLVFAA
+256 FAA
-268 NDYFDATTVKAGN
+268 NDYFDASTVKKDN
-281 SLVVDSV
+281 TLSIDDVTF
-288 KLVYY
+288 VYY

-320 FDANTPMQFH
+320 FDANTPMQFD

-345 DTQEMTLEVRGN
+345 DTQEMTLEVHGN

-424 TVGESVFDNKAKT
+424 TVSESVFDNKAKT

-552 DYSMGWMMG
+552 DWSMGWMMG

-608 KGNLL
+608 SGEMKENG
-613 DDSFSG
+613 FGG
-619 RQYYENLTVSGHV
+619 RQYYENLKVKGAV
-632 TKAASKFLQINNHF
+632 TKENCKFLQINNHYV
-646 FDPNNNNQECN
+646 DAASNNEEHN
-657 LPMSFLDLSKAIVDA
+657 LPMSFLDLSEATVAAD
-672 NVTMDDIMAGAPKAN
+672 VTMSDIMAGAPKAN

-692 LPAGSTIQAANAIVD
+692 LPEGNTIEATNAIVG
-707 SKATNFVVNDQVA
+707 TNAKELALNDTLTFVS
-720 FHAPKAFTATQVSYD
+720 PKAFTAEAVNYSREFEADSY
-735 RAFKFGNGYVS
+735 ATLF
-746 SFVLPFAM
+746 LPFG
-754 NTTYV
+754 TEKF
-759 DGKVYKFNAVNGDNV
+759 DGEAYKFVKADSEKLY
-774 NFTEVTGQLKANV
+774 FETAKQLEALT
-787 PYLIVAN
+787 PYLVKPL
-794 SAKPFSTALAKEVE
+794 SAKPFANAAAEVAVAANDTVVKVTNNGMTFAGVLTAADSLNAEGEKVF
-808 IEATP
+808 ALN
-813 ETMEVKAD
+813 AD
-821 NAPSFAHI
+821 NAFAPV
-829 GSYNTTKVTSENGTT
+829 ND
-844 YYGYTG
+844 
-850 GKFVKANYG
+850 KACAAFRAIMFGNSKAEVL
-859 TLNPFRTLIKATGTT
+859 TLVIDNK
-874 ATQFSL
+874 
-880 KLDGEVTGI
+880 VTGI
-889 IGVNTELGK
+889 VDASLDFNKL
-898 VDVYNLEGKLVRSQV
+898 VDVYNIEGKLIRSRV
-913 EAATA
+913 AAASA
-918 LQGLE
+918 LNGL
-923 KGVYVINGK
+923 GSGIYIINGK
-932 KVMK
+932 KVIK

>member
-42 ASFDT
+42 ANFNGKWVDCI
-47 PWEECF
+47 PF
-53 PYIGKDGKHAKSIG
+53 IGSNETGKVQG
-67 TQPKG
+67 TQPEG
-72 WTIANVYGMNT
+72 WVISNVNGYQG
-83 LGATVVAKDTLGLGT
+83 LGATIVGSQLTENENLAVALK
-98 DTKAVKLAN
+98 N
-107 TPNSLL
+107 TPNPFMA
-113 SSQIVPGYM
+113 SQIVPAYM
-122 GLGTTW
+122 SLDTTW
-128 NTSVMGQQND
+128 NTSKGMIAITNKD
-138 GGSFGGI
+138 GGSFGGMK
-145 EFTNRPDAVEFYYQR
+145 FTHRPDAIQFKYKRTAAEPSV
-160 ICPEAS
+160 
-166 ADIPATFVAY
+166 PATVVAY
-176 LWKGQWQQ
+176 MWKGEWQQ
-184 AEVPI
+184 ADVPVS
-189 DIAAF
+189 IALS
-194 GSPKKETMIDRDR
+194 GEPKKETMINRDR
-207 NILGMPT
+207 SILGMESAE
-214 DKGGAVTKSDDAL
+214 GGAVTKSEDAL
-227 LIASSIHHIKDINKE
+227 CIAQIQEKLSEITEEWKEMTIPFNYADKNAVSTHINVI
-242 LTKLV
+242 
-247 VPIEYHDST
+247 
-256 AIPTKMNLVFAA
+256 FAA
-268 NDYFDATTVKAGN
+268 NDYFDASTVKKDNTLSIDDVAF
-281 SLVVDSV
+281 
-288 KLVYY
+288 VYY

-552 DYSMGWMMG
+552 DWSMGWMMG

-608 KGNLL
+608 SGEMKENG
-613 DDSFSG
+613 FGG
-619 RQYYENLTVSGHV
+619 RQYYENLKVKGAV
-632 TKAASKFLQINNHF
+632 TKENCKFLQINNHYV
-646 FDPNNNNQECN
+646 DAASNNEEHN
-657 LPMSFLDLSKAIVDA
+657 LPMSFLDLSEATVAAD
-672 NVTMDDIMAGAPKAN
+672 VTMSDIMAGAPKAN

-692 LPAGSTIQAANAIVD
+692 LPEGNTIEAANAIVG
-707 SKATNFVVNDQVA
+707 TNAKELALNDTLTFVS
-720 FHAPKAFTATQVSYD
+720 PKAFTAEAVNYSRELEADSY
-735 RAFKFGNGYVS
+735 ATLF
-746 SFVLPFAM
+746 LPFG
-754 NTTYV
+754 TEKF
-759 DGKVYKFNAVNGDNV
+759 DGEAYKFVKADSEKLY
-774 NFTEVTGQLKANV
+774 FETAKQLEALT
-787 PYLIVAN
+787 PYLVKPL
-794 SAKPFSTALAKEVE
+794 SAKPFANAAAEVAVAANDTVVKVTNNGMTFAGVLTAADSLNAEGEKVF
-808 IEATP
+808 ALN
-813 ETMEVKAD
+813 AD
-821 NAPSFAHI
+821 NAFAPV
-829 GSYNTTKVTSENGTT
+829 ND
-844 YYGYTG
+844 
-850 GKFVKANYG
+850 KACAAFRAIMFGNSKAEVL
-859 TLNPFRTLIKATGTT
+859 TLVIDNK
-874 ATQFSL
+874 
-880 KLDGEVTGI
+880 VTGI
-889 IGVNTELGK
+889 VDASLDFNKL
-898 VDVYNLEGKLVRSQV
+898 VDVYNIEGKLIRSRV
-913 EAATA
+913 AAASA
-918 LQGLE
+918 LNGL
-923 KGVYVINGK
+923 GSGIYIINGK
-932 KVMK
+932 KVIK

>member
-42 ASFDT
+42 ANFNGKWVDCI
-47 PWEECF
+47 PF
-53 PYIGKDGKHAKSIG
+53 IGSNETGKVQG
-67 TQPKG
+67 TQPEG
-72 WTIANVYGMNT
+72 WVISNVNGYQG
-83 LGATVVAKDTLGLGT
+83 LGATIVGSQLTENENLAVALK
-98 DTKAVKLAN
+98 N
-107 TPNSLL
+107 TPNPFMA
-113 SSQIVPGYM
+113 SQIVPAYM
-122 GLGTTW
+122 SLGTTW
-128 NTSVMGQQND
+128 NTSKGMIAITNKD
-138 GGSFGGI
+138 GGSFGGMK
-145 EFTNRPDAVEFYYQR
+145 FTHRPDAIQFKYKRTAAEPSV
-160 ICPEAS
+160 
-166 ADIPATFVAY
+166 PATVVAY
-176 LWKGQWQQ
+176 MWKGEWQQ
-184 AEVPI
+184 ADVPVT
-189 DIAAF
+189 IALS
-194 GSPKKETMIDRDR
+194 GEPKKETMINRDR
-207 NILGMPT
+207 SILGMESAE
-214 DKGGAVTKSDDAL
+214 GGAVTKSEDAL
-227 LIASSIHHIKDINKE
+227 CIAQIQEKLSEITEEWKEMTIPFNYADKNAVPTHINVI
-242 LTKLV
+242 
-247 VPIEYHDST
+247 
-256 AIPTKMNLVFAA
+256 FAA
-268 NDYFDATTVKAGN
+268 NDYFDASTVKKDNTLSIDDVAF
-281 SLVVDSV
+281 
-288 KLVYY
+288 VYY

-364 SKTTYTLR
+364 SKTIYTLR

-424 TVGESVFDNKAKT
+424 TVSESVFDNKAKT

-608 KGNLL
+608 SGEMKENG
-613 DDSFSG
+613 FGG
-619 RQYYENLTVSGHV
+619 RQYYENLKVKGAV
-632 TKAASKFLQINNHF
+632 TKENCKFLQINNHYV
-646 FDPNNNNQECN
+646 DAASNNEEHN
-657 LPMSFLDLSKAIVDA
+657 LPMSFLDLSEATVAAD
-672 NVTMDDIMAGAPKAN
+672 VTMSDIMADAPKAN

-692 LPAGSTIQAANAIVD
+692 LPEGNTIEAANAIVG
-707 SKATNFVVNDQVA
+707 TNAKELALNDTLTFVS
-720 FHAPKAFTATQVSYD
+720 PKAFTAEAVNYSREFEADSYTTL
-735 RAFKFGNGYVS
+735 F
-746 SFVLPFAM
+746 LPFG
-754 NTTYV
+754 TEKF
-759 DGKVYKFNAVNGDNV
+759 DGEAYKFVKADSEKLY
-774 NFTEVTGQLKANV
+774 FETAKQLKALT
-787 PYLIVAN
+787 PYLVKPL
-794 SAKPFSTALAKEVE
+794 SAKPFANTAAEV
-808 IEATP
+808 AVAANDTV
-813 ETMEVKAD
+813 VKVTNNGMTFAGVLTAADSLNAEGEKVFALNAD
-821 NAPSFAHI
+821 NAFAPV
-829 GSYNTTKVTSENGTT
+829 ND
-844 YYGYTG
+844 
-850 GKFVKANYG
+850 KACAAFRAIMFGNSKAEVL
-859 TLNPFRTLIKATGTT
+859 TLVIDNK
-874 ATQFSL
+874 
-880 KLDGEVTGI
+880 VTGI
-889 IGVNTELGK
+889 VDASLDFNKL
-898 VDVYNLEGKLVRSQV
+898 VDVYNIEGKLIRSRV
-913 EAATA
+913 AAASA
-918 LQGLE
+918 LNGL
-923 KGVYVINGK
+923 GSGIYIINGK
-932 KVMK
+932 KVIK

>member
-42 ASFDT
+42 ANFNGKWVDCI
-47 PWEECF
+47 PF
-53 PYIGKDGKHAKSIG
+53 IGSNETGKVQG
-67 TQPKG
+67 TQPEG
-72 WTIANVYGMNT
+72 WVISNVNGYQG
-83 LGATVVAKDTLGLGT
+83 LGATIVGSQLTENENLAVALK
-98 DTKAVKLAN
+98 N
-107 TPNSLL
+107 TPNPFMA
-113 SSQIVPGYM
+113 SQIVPAYM
-122 GLGTTW
+122 SLGTTW
-128 NTSVMGQQND
+128 NTSKGMIAITNKD
-138 GGSFGGI
+138 GGSFGGMK
-145 EFTNRPDAVEFYYQR
+145 FTHRPDAIQFKYKRTAAEPSV
-160 ICPEAS
+160 
-166 ADIPATFVAY
+166 PATVVAY
-176 LWKGQWQQ
+176 MWKGEWQQ
-184 AEVPI
+184 ADVPVT
-189 DIAAF
+189 IALS
-194 GSPKKETMIDRDR
+194 GEPKKETMINRDR
-207 NILGMPT
+207 SILGMESAE
-214 DKGGAVTKSDDAL
+214 GGAVTKSEDAL
-227 LIASSIHHIKDINKE
+227 CIAQIQEKLSEITEEWKEMTIPFNYADKNAVPTHINVI
-242 LTKLV
+242 
-247 VPIEYHDST
+247 
-256 AIPTKMNLVFAA
+256 FAA
-268 NDYFDATTVKAGN
+268 NDYFDASTVKKDNTLSIDDVAF
-281 SLVVDSV
+281 
-288 KLVYY
+288 VYY

-320 FDANTPMQFH
+320 FDANTPMQFD

-345 DTQEMTLEVRGN
+345 DTQEMTLEVHGN

-424 TVGESVFDNKAKT
+424 TVSESVFDNKAKT

-608 KGNLL
+608 SGEMKENG
-613 DDSFSG
+613 FGG
-619 RQYYENLTVSGHV
+619 RQYYENLKVKGAV
-632 TKAASKFLQINNHF
+632 TKENCKFLQINNHYV
-646 FDPNNNNQECN
+646 DAASNNEEHN
-657 LPMSFLDLSKAIVDA
+657 LPMSYLDLSEATVAAD
-672 NVTMDDIMAGAPKAN
+672 VTMSDIMAGAPKAN

-692 LPAGSTIQAANAIVD
+692 LPEGNTIEATNAIVG
-707 SKATNFVVNDQVA
+707 TNAKELALNDTLTFVS
-720 FHAPKAFTATQVSYD
+720 PKAFTAEAVNYSREFEADSY
-735 RAFKFGNGYVS
+735 ATLF
-746 SFVLPFAM
+746 LPFG
-754 NTTYV
+754 TEKF
-759 DGKVYKFNAVNGDNV
+759 DGEAYKFVKADSEKLY
-774 NFTEVTGQLKANV
+774 FETAKQLEALT
-787 PYLIVAN
+787 PYLVKPL
-794 SAKPFSTALAKEVE
+794 SAKPFANAAAEVAVAANDTVVKVTNNGMTFAGVLTAADSLNAEGEKVF
-808 IEATP
+808 ALN
-813 ETMEVKAD
+813 AD
-821 NAPSFAHI
+821 NAFAPV
-829 GSYNTTKVTSENGTT
+829 ND
-844 YYGYTG
+844 
-850 GKFVKANYG
+850 KACAAFRAIMFGNSKAEVL
-859 TLNPFRTLIKATGTT
+859 TLVIDNK
-874 ATQFSL
+874 
-880 KLDGEVTGI
+880 VTGI
-889 IGVNTELGK
+889 VDASLDFNKL
-898 VDVYNLEGKLVRSQV
+898 VDVYNIEGKLIRSRV
-913 EAATA
+913 AAASA
-918 LQGLE
+918 LNGL
-923 KGVYVINGK
+923 GSGIYIINGK
-932 KVMK
+932 KVIK

>member
-42 ASFDT
+42 ANFNGKWVDCI
-47 PWEECF
+47 PF
-53 PYIGKDGKHAKSIG
+53 IGSNETGKVQG
-67 TQPKG
+67 TQPEG
-72 WTIANVYGMNT
+72 WVISNVNGYQG
-83 LGATVVAKDTLGLGT
+83 LGATIVGSQLTENENLAVALK
-98 DTKAVKLAN
+98 N
-107 TPNSLL
+107 TPNPFMA
-113 SSQIVPGYM
+113 SQIVPAYM
-122 GLGTTW
+122 SLGTTW
-128 NTSVMGQQND
+128 NTSKGMLSITNKD
-138 GGSFGGI
+138 GGSFGGMK
-145 EFTNRPDAVEFYYQR
+145 FTHRPDAIQFKYKRTAAEPSV
-160 ICPEAS
+160 
-166 ADIPATFVAY
+166 PATVVAY
-176 LWKGQWQQ
+176 MWKGEWQQ
-184 AEVPI
+184 ADVPVS
-189 DIAAF
+189 IALS
-194 GSPKKETMIDRDR
+194 GEPTKETMINRDR
-207 NILGMPT
+207 SILGIESAE
-214 DKGGAVTKSDDAL
+214 GGAVTKSEDAL
-227 LIASSIHHIKDINKE
+227 CIAQIQEKLSEITEEWKEMTIPFNYADKNAVPTHINVI
-242 LTKLV
+242 
-247 VPIEYHDST
+247 
-256 AIPTKMNLVFAA
+256 FAA
-268 NDYFDATTVKAGN
+268 NDYFDASTVKKDNTLSIDDVAF
-281 SLVVDSV
+281 
-288 KLVYY
+288 VYY

-314 DLSEVA
+314 DLSEVT

-470 GALSVVL
+470 GSLSVVL
-477 TAQDNNSVPTAL
+477 TAQDDNSVPTAL

-608 KGNLL
+608 SGEMKENG
-613 DDSFSG
+613 FGG
-619 RQYYENLTVSGHV
+619 RQYYENLKVKGAV
-632 TKAASKFLQINNHF
+632 TKENCKFLQINNHYV
-646 FDPNNNNQECN
+646 DAASNNEEHN
-657 LPMSFLDLSKAIVDA
+657 LPMSFLDLSEATVAAD
-672 NVTMDDIMAGAPKAN
+672 VTMSDIMAGAPKAN

-692 LPAGSTIQAANAIVD
+692 LPEGNTIEAANAIVG
-707 SKATNFVVNDQVA
+707 TNAKELALNDTLTFVS
-720 FHAPKAFTATQVSYD
+720 PKAFTAEAVNYSREFEADSY
-735 RAFKFGNGYVS
+735 ATLF
-746 SFVLPFAM
+746 LPFG
-754 NTTYV
+754 TEKF
-759 DGKVYKFNAVNGDNV
+759 DGEAYKFVKADSEKLY
-774 NFTEVTGQLKANV
+774 FETAKQLEALT
-787 PYLIVAN
+787 PYLVKPL
-794 SAKPFSTALAKEVE
+794 SAKPFANAAAEV
-808 IEATP
+808 AVAANDT
-813 ETMEVKAD
+813 VV
-821 NAPSFAHI
+821 
-829 GSYNTTKVTSENGTT
+829 KVTNNGMTFAGVLT
-844 YYGYTG
+844 AADSLNAEGE
-850 GKFVKANYG
+850 KVFALNADHAFAPVNDKACAAFRAIMFGNSKAEVL
-859 TLNPFRTLIKATGTT
+859 TLVIDNK
-874 ATQFSL
+874 
-880 KLDGEVTGI
+880 VTGI
-889 IGVNTELGK
+889 VDASLDFNKL
-898 VDVYNLEGKLVRSQV
+898 VDVYNIEGKLIRSRV
-913 EAATA
+913 AAASA
-918 LQGLE
+918 LNGL
-923 KGVYVINGK
+923 GSGIYIINGK
-932 KVMK
+932 KVIK

>member
-1 MLFCLRRPSLYIYI
+1 MLFCLRRSSLYIYI

-42 ASFDT
+42 ANFNGKWVDCI
-47 PWEECF
+47 PF
-53 PYIGKDGKHAKSIG
+53 IGSNETGKVQG
-67 TQPKG
+67 TQPEG
-72 WTIANVYGMNT
+72 WVISNVNGYQG
-83 LGATVVAKDTLGLGT
+83 LGATIVGSQLTENENLAVALK
-98 DTKAVKLAN
+98 N
-107 TPNSLL
+107 TPNPFMA
-113 SSQIVPGYM
+113 SQIVPAYM
-122 GLGTTW
+122 SLGTTW
-128 NTSVMGQQND
+128 NTSKGMIAITNKD
-138 GGSFGGI
+138 GGSFGGMK
-145 EFTNRPDAVEFYYQR
+145 FTHRPDAIQFKYKRTAAEPSV
-160 ICPEAS
+160 
-166 ADIPATFVAY
+166 PATVVAY
-176 LWKGQWQQ
+176 MWKGEWQQ
-184 AEVPI
+184 ADVPVT
-189 DIAAF
+189 IALS
-194 GSPKKETMIDRDR
+194 GEPKKETMINRDR
-207 NILGMPT
+207 SILGMESAE
-214 DKGGAVTKSDDAL
+214 GGAVTKSEDAL
-227 LIASSIHHIKDINKE
+227 CIAQIQEKLSEITEEWKEMTIPFNYADKNAVPTHINVI
-242 LTKLV
+242 
-247 VPIEYHDST
+247 
-256 AIPTKMNLVFAA
+256 FAA
-268 NDYFDATTVKAGN
+268 NDYFDASTVKKDN
-281 SLVVDSV
+281 TLSIDDVTF
-288 KLVYY
+288 VYY

-320 FDANTPMQFH
+320 FDANTPMQFD

-345 DTQEMTLEVRGN
+345 DTQEMTLEVHGN

-424 TVGESVFDNKAKT
+424 TVSESVFDNKAKT

-459 AVEDAATGNYE
+459 AVEDAAAGNYE
-470 GALSVVL
+470 GSLSVVL

-552 DYSMGWMMG
+552 DWSMGWMMG

-608 KGNLL
+608 SGEMKENG
-613 DDSFSG
+613 FGG
-619 RQYYENLTVSGHV
+619 RQYYENLKVKGAV
-632 TKAASKFLQINNHF
+632 TKENCKFLQINNHYV
-646 FDPNNNNQECN
+646 DAASNNEEHN
-657 LPMSFLDLSKAIVDA
+657 LPMSFLDLSEATVAAD
-672 NVTMDDIMAGAPKAN
+672 VTMSDIMAGAPKAN

-692 LPAGSTIQAANAIVD
+692 LPEGNTIEAANAIVG
-707 SKATNFVVNDQVA
+707 TNAKELALNDTLTFVS
-720 FHAPKAFTATQVSYD
+720 PKAFTAEAVNYSREFEADSY
-735 RAFKFGNGYVS
+735 ATLF
-746 SFVLPFAM
+746 LPFG
-754 NTTYV
+754 TEKF
-759 DGKVYKFNAVNGDNV
+759 DGEAYKFVKADSEKLY
-774 NFTEVTGQLKANV
+774 FETAKQLEALT
-787 PYLIVAN
+787 PYLVKPL
-794 SAKPFSTALAKEVE
+794 SAKPFANAAAEVAVAANDTVVKVTNNGMTFAGVLTAADSLNAEGEKVF
-808 IEATP
+808 ALN
-813 ETMEVKAD
+813 AD
-821 NAPSFAHI
+821 NAFAPV
-829 GSYNTTKVTSENGTT
+829 ND
-844 YYGYTG
+844 
-850 GKFVKANYG
+850 KACAAFRAIMFGNSKAEVL
-859 TLNPFRTLIKATGTT
+859 TLVIDNK
-874 ATQFSL
+874 
-880 KLDGEVTGI
+880 VTGI
-889 IGVNTELGK
+889 VDASLDFNKL
-898 VDVYNLEGKLVRSQV
+898 VDVYNIEGKLIRSRV
-913 EAATA
+913 AAASA
-918 LQGLE
+918 LNGL
-923 KGVYVINGK
+923 GSGIYIINGK
-932 KVMK
+932 KVIK

>member
-42 ASFDT
+42 ANFNGKWVDCI
-47 PWEECF
+47 PF
-53 PYIGKDGKHAKSIG
+53 IGSNETGKVQG
-67 TQPKG
+67 TQPEG
-72 WTIANVYGMNT
+72 WVISNVNGYQG
-83 LGATVVAKDTLGLGT
+83 LGATIVGSQLTENENLAVALK
-98 DTKAVKLAN
+98 N
-107 TPNSLL
+107 TPNPFMA
-113 SSQIVPGYM
+113 SQIVPAYM
-122 GLGTTW
+122 SLGTTW
-128 NTSVMGQQND
+128 NTSKGMIAITNKD
-138 GGSFGGI
+138 GGSFGGMK
-145 EFTNRPDAVEFYYQR
+145 FTHRPDAIQFKYKRTAAEPSV
-160 ICPEAS
+160 
-166 ADIPATFVAY
+166 PATVVAY
-176 LWKGQWQQ
+176 MWKGEWQQ
-184 AEVPI
+184 ADVPVT
-189 DIAAF
+189 IALS
-194 GSPKKETMIDRDR
+194 GEPKKETMINRDR
-207 NILGMPT
+207 SILGMESAE
-214 DKGGAVTKSDDAL
+214 GGAVTKSEDAL
-227 LIASSIHHIKDINKE
+227 CIAQIQEKLSEITEEWKEMTIPFNYADKNAVPTHINVI
-242 LTKLV
+242 
-247 VPIEYHDST
+247 
-256 AIPTKMNLVFAA
+256 FAA
-268 NDYFDATTVKAGN
+268 NDYFDASTVKKDN
-281 SLVVDSV
+281 TLSIDDVTF
-288 KLVYY
+288 VYY

-424 TVGESVFDNKAKT
+424 TVSESVFDNKAKT

-459 AVEDAATGNYE
+459 AVEDAAAGNYE
-470 GALSVVL
+470 GSLSVVL

-552 DYSMGWMMG
+552 DWSMGWMMG

-608 KGNLL
+608 SGEMKENG
-613 DDSFSG
+613 FGG
-619 RQYYENLTVSGHV
+619 RQYYENLKVKGAV
-632 TKAASKFLQINNHF
+632 TKENCKFLQINNHYV
-646 FDPNNNNQECN
+646 DAASNNEEHN
-657 LPMSFLDLSKAIVDA
+657 LPMSFLDLSEATVAAD
-672 NVTMDDIMAGAPKAN
+672 VTMSDIMAGAPKAN

-692 LPAGSTIQAANAIVD
+692 LPEGNTIEATNAIVG
-707 SKATNFVVNDQVA
+707 TNAKELALNDTLTFVS
-720 FHAPKAFTATQVSYD
+720 PKAFTTEAVNYSREFEADSYATL
-735 RAFKFGNGYVS
+735 F
-746 SFVLPFAM
+746 LPFG
-754 NTTYV
+754 TEKF
-759 DGKVYKFNAVNGDNV
+759 DGEAYKFVKADSEKLY
-774 NFTEVTGQLKANV
+774 FETAKQLEALT
-787 PYLIVAN
+787 PYLVKPL
-794 SAKPFSTALAKEVE
+794 SAKPFANAAAEVAVAANDTVVKVTNNGMTFAGVLTAADSLNAEGEKVF
-808 IEATP
+808 ALN
-813 ETMEVKAD
+813 AD
-821 NAPSFAHI
+821 NAFAPV
-829 GSYNTTKVTSENGTT
+829 ND
-844 YYGYTG
+844 
-850 GKFVKANYG
+850 KACAAFRAIMFGNSKAEVL
-859 TLNPFRTLIKATGTT
+859 TLVIDNK
-874 ATQFSL
+874 
-880 KLDGEVTGI
+880 VTGI
-889 IGVNTELGK
+889 VDASLDFNKL
-898 VDVYNLEGKLVRSQV
+898 VDVYNIEGKLIRSRV
-913 EAATA
+913 AAASA
-918 LQGLE
+918 LNGL
-923 KGVYVINGK
+923 GSGIYIINGK
-932 KVMK
+932 KVIK

>member
-1 MLFCLRRPSLYIYI
+1 MLFCLRKPSLYIYI

-42 ASFDT
+42 ANFNGKWVDCI
-47 PWEECF
+47 PF
-53 PYIGKDGKHAKSIG
+53 IGSNETGKVQG
-67 TQPKG
+67 TQPEG
-72 WTIANVYGMNT
+72 WVISNVNGYQG
-83 LGATVVAKDTLGLGT
+83 LGATIVGSQLTENENLAVALK
-98 DTKAVKLAN
+98 N
-107 TPNSLL
+107 TPNPFMA
-113 SSQIVPGYM
+113 SQIVPAYM
-122 GLGTTW
+122 SLGTTW
-128 NTSVMGQQND
+128 NTSKGMIAITNKD
-138 GGSFGGI
+138 GGSFGGMK
-145 EFTNRPDAVEFYYQR
+145 FTHRPDAIQFKYKRTAAEPSV
-160 ICPEAS
+160 
-166 ADIPATFVAY
+166 PATVVAY
-176 LWKGQWQQ
+176 MWKGEWQQ
-184 AEVPI
+184 ADVPVS
-189 DIAAF
+189 IALS
-194 GSPKKETMIDRDR
+194 GEPKKETMINRDR
-207 NILGMPT
+207 SILGIESAE
-214 DKGGAVTKSDDAL
+214 GGAVTKSEDAL
-227 LIASSIHHIKDINKE
+227 CIAQIQEKLSEITEEWKEMTIPFNYADKNAVPTHINVI
-242 LTKLV
+242 
-247 VPIEYHDST
+247 
-256 AIPTKMNLVFAA
+256 FAA
-268 NDYFDATTVKAGN
+268 NDYFDASTVKKDNTLSIDDVAF
-281 SLVVDSV
+281 
-288 KLVYY
+288 VYY

-364 SKTTYTLR
+364 SKTIYTLR

-424 TVGESVFDNKAKT
+424 TVSESAFDNKAKT

-477 TAQDNNSVPTAL
+477 TAQDDNSVPTAL

-552 DYSMGWMMG
+552 DWSMGWMMG

-608 KGNLL
+608 SGEMKENG
-613 DDSFSG
+613 FGG
-619 RQYYENLTVSGHV
+619 RQYYENLKVKGAV
-632 TKAASKFLQINNHF
+632 TKENCKFLQINNHYV
-646 FDPNNNNQECN
+646 DAASNNEEHN
-657 LPMSFLDLSKAIVDA
+657 LPMSFLDLSEATVAAD
-672 NVTMDDIMAGAPKAN
+672 VTMSDIMAGAPKAN

-692 LPAGSTIQAANAIVD
+692 LPESNTIEAANAIVG
-707 SKATNFVVNDQVA
+707 TNAKELALNDTLTFVS
-720 FHAPKAFTATQVSYD
+720 PKAFTAEAVNYSREFEADSY
-735 RAFKFGNGYVS
+735 ATLF
-746 SFVLPFAM
+746 LPFG
-754 NTTYV
+754 TEKF
-759 DGKVYKFNAVNGDNV
+759 DGEAYKFVKADSEKLY
-774 NFTEVTGQLKANV
+774 FETAKQLEALT
-787 PYLIVAN
+787 PYLVKPL
-794 SAKPFSTALAKEVE
+794 SAKPFANAAAEVAVAANDTVVKVTNNGMTFAGVLTAADSLNAEGEKVF
-808 IEATP
+808 ALN
-813 ETMEVKAD
+813 AD
-821 NAPSFAHI
+821 NAFAPV
-829 GSYNTTKVTSENGTT
+829 ND
-844 YYGYTG
+844 
-850 GKFVKANYG
+850 KACAAFRAIMFGNSKAEVL
-859 TLNPFRTLIKATGTT
+859 TLVIDNK
-874 ATQFSL
+874 
-880 KLDGEVTGI
+880 VTGI
-889 IGVNTELGK
+889 VDASLDFNKL
-898 VDVYNLEGKLVRSQV
+898 VDVYNIEGKLIRSRV
-913 EAATA
+913 AAASA
-918 LQGLE
+918 LNGL
-923 KGVYVINGK
+923 GSGIYIINGK
-932 KVMK
+932 KVIK

>member
-36 AQQLPN
+36 AQQLTN
-42 ASFDT
+42 ANFNGKWVDCI
-47 PWEECF
+47 PF
-53 PYIGKDGKHAKSIG
+53 IGSNETGKVQG
-67 TQPKG
+67 TQPEG
-72 WTIANVYGMNT
+72 WVISNVNGYQG
-83 LGATVVAKDTLGLGT
+83 LGATIVGSQLTENENLAVALK
-98 DTKAVKLAN
+98 N
-107 TPNSLL
+107 TPNPFMA
-113 SSQIVPGYM
+113 SQIVPAYM
-122 GLGTTW
+122 SLGTTW
-128 NTSVMGQQND
+128 NTSKGMIAITNKD
-138 GGSFGGI
+138 GGSFGGMK
-145 EFTNRPDAVEFYYQR
+145 FTHRPDAIQFKYKRTAAEPSV
-160 ICPEAS
+160 
-166 ADIPATFVAY
+166 PATVVAY
-176 LWKGQWQQ
+176 MWKGEWQQ
-184 AEVPI
+184 ADVPVT
-189 DIAAF
+189 IALS
-194 GSPKKETMIDRDR
+194 GEPKKETMINRDR
-207 NILGMPT
+207 SILGMESAE
-214 DKGGAVTKSDDAL
+214 GGAVTKSEDAL
-227 LIASSIHHIKDINKE
+227 CIAQIQEKLSEITEEWKEMTIPFNYADKNAVPTHINVI
-242 LTKLV
+242 
-247 VPIEYHDST
+247 
-256 AIPTKMNLVFAA
+256 FAA
-268 NDYFDATTVKAGN
+268 NDYFDASTVKKDN
-281 SLVVDSV
+281 TLSIDDVTF
-288 KLVYY
+288 VYY

-424 TVGESVFDNKAKT
+424 TVSESVFDNKAKT

-459 AVEDAATGNYE
+459 AVEDAAAGNYE
-470 GALSVVL
+470 GSLSVVL

-552 DYSMGWMMG
+552 DWSMGWMMG

-608 KGNLL
+608 SGEMKENG
-613 DDSFSG
+613 FGG
-619 RQYYENLTVSGHV
+619 RQYYENLKVKGAV
-632 TKAASKFLQINNHF
+632 TKENCKFLQINNHYV
-646 FDPNNNNQECN
+646 DAASNNEEHN
-657 LPMSFLDLSKAIVDA
+657 LPMSFLDLSEATVAAD
-672 NVTMDDIMAGAPKAN
+672 VTMSDIMAGAPKAN

-692 LPAGSTIQAANAIVD
+692 LPEGNTIEAANAIVG
-707 SKATNFVVNDQVA
+707 TNAKELALNDTLTFVS
-720 FHAPKAFTATQVSYD
+720 PKAFTAEAVNYSREFEADSY
-735 RAFKFGNGYVS
+735 ATLF
-746 SFVLPFAM
+746 LPFG
-754 NTTYV
+754 TEKF
-759 DGKVYKFNAVNGDNV
+759 DGEAYKFVKADSEKLY
-774 NFTEVTGQLKANV
+774 FETAKQLEALT
-787 PYLIVAN
+787 PYLVKPL
-794 SAKPFSTALAKEVE
+794 SAKPFANAAAEVAVAANDTVVKVTNNGMTFAGVLTAADSLNAEGEKVF
-808 IEATP
+808 ALN
-813 ETMEVKAD
+813 AD
-821 NAPSFAHI
+821 NAFAPV
-829 GSYNTTKVTSENGTT
+829 ND
-844 YYGYTG
+844 
-850 GKFVKANYG
+850 KACAAFRAIMFGNSKAEVL
-859 TLNPFRTLIKATGTT
+859 TLVIDNK
-874 ATQFSL
+874 
-880 KLDGEVTGI
+880 VTGI
-889 IGVNTELGK
+889 VDASLDFNKL
-898 VDVYNLEGKLVRSQV
+898 VDVYNIEGKLIRSRV
-913 EAATA
+913 AAASA
-918 LQGLE
+918 LNGL
-923 KGVYVINGK
+923 GSGIYIINGK
-932 KVMK
+932 KVIK

>member
-1 MLFCLRRPSLYIYI
+1 MLFCLRRSSLYIYI

-42 ASFDT
+42 ANFNGKWVDCI
-47 PWEECF
+47 PF
-53 PYIGKDGKHAKSIG
+53 IGSNETGKVQG
-67 TQPKG
+67 TQPEG
-72 WTIANVYGMNT
+72 WVISNVNGYQG
-83 LGATVVAKDTLGLGT
+83 LGATIVGSQLTENENLAVALK
-98 DTKAVKLAN
+98 N
-107 TPNSLL
+107 TPNPFMA
-113 SSQIVPGYM
+113 SQIVPAYM
-122 GLGTTW
+122 SLGTTW
-128 NTSVMGQQND
+128 NTSKGMIAITNKD
-138 GGSFGGI
+138 GGSFGGMK
-145 EFTNRPDAVEFYYQR
+145 FTHRPDAIQFKYKRTAAEPSV
-160 ICPEAS
+160 
-166 ADIPATFVAY
+166 PATVVAY
-176 LWKGQWQQ
+176 MWKGEWQQ
-184 AEVPI
+184 ADVPVT
-189 DIAAF
+189 IALS
-194 GSPKKETMIDRDR
+194 GEPKKETMINRDR
-207 NILGMPT
+207 SILGMESAE
-214 DKGGAVTKSDDAL
+214 GGAVTKSEDAL
-227 LIASSIHHIKDINKE
+227 CIAQIQEKLSEITEEWKEMTIPFNYADKNAVPTHINVI
-242 LTKLV
+242 
-247 VPIEYHDST
+247 
-256 AIPTKMNLVFAA
+256 FAA
-268 NDYFDATTVKAGN
+268 NDYFDASTVKKDN
-281 SLVVDSV
+281 TLSIDDVTF
-288 KLVYY
+288 VYY

-320 FDANTPMQFH
+320 FDANTPMQFD

-345 DTQEMTLEVRGN
+345 DTQEMTLEVHGN

-424 TVGESVFDNKAKT
+424 TVSESVFDNKAKT

-459 AVEDAATGNYE
+459 AVEDAAAGNYE
-470 GALSVVL
+470 GSLSVVL

-552 DYSMGWMMG
+552 DWSMGWMMG

-608 KGNLL
+608 SGEMKENG
-613 DDSFSG
+613 FGG
-619 RQYYENLTVSGHV
+619 RQYYENLKVKGAV
-632 TKAASKFLQINNHF
+632 TKENCKFLQINNHYV
-646 FDPNNNNQECN
+646 DAASNNEEHN
-657 LPMSFLDLSKAIVDA
+657 LPMSYLDLSEATVAAD
-672 NVTMDDIMAGAPKAN
+672 VTMSDIMAGAPKAN

-692 LPAGSTIQAANAIVD
+692 LPEGNTIEAANAIVG
-707 SKATNFVVNDQVA
+707 TNAKELALNDTLTFVS
-720 FHAPKAFTATQVSYD
+720 PKAFTAEAVNYSREFEADSY
-735 RAFKFGNGYVS
+735 ATLF
-746 SFVLPFAM
+746 LPFG
-754 NTTYV
+754 TEKF
-759 DGKVYKFNAVNGDNV
+759 DGEAYKFVKADSEKLY
-774 NFTEVTGQLKANV
+774 FETAKQLEALT
-787 PYLIVAN
+787 PYLVKPL
-794 SAKPFSTALAKEVE
+794 SAKPFANAAAEVAVAANDTVVKVTNNGMTFAGVLTAADSLNAEGEKVF
-808 IEATP
+808 ALN
-813 ETMEVKAD
+813 AD
-821 NAPSFAHI
+821 NAFAPV
-829 GSYNTTKVTSENGTT
+829 ND
-844 YYGYTG
+844 
-850 GKFVKANYG
+850 KACAAFRAIMFGNSKAEVL
-859 TLNPFRTLIKATGTT
+859 TLVIDNK
-874 ATQFSL
+874 
-880 KLDGEVTGI
+880 VTGI
-889 IGVNTELGK
+889 VDASLDFNKL
-898 VDVYNLEGKLVRSQV
+898 VDVYNIEGKLIRSRV
-913 EAATA
+913 AAASA
-918 LQGLE
+918 LNGL
-923 KGVYVINGK
+923 GSGIYIINGK
-932 KVMK
+932 KVIK

>member
-42 ASFDT
+42 ANFNGKWVDCI
-47 PWEECF
+47 PF
-53 PYIGKDGKHAKSIG
+53 IGSNETGKVQG
-67 TQPKG
+67 TQPEG
-72 WTIANVYGMNT
+72 WVISNVNGYQG
-83 LGATVVAKDTLGLGT
+83 LGATIVGSQLTENENLAVALK
-98 DTKAVKLAN
+98 N
-107 TPNSLL
+107 TPNPFMA
-113 SSQIVPGYM
+113 SQIVPAYM
-122 GLGTTW
+122 SLGTTW
-128 NTSVMGQQND
+128 NTSKGMIAITNKD
-138 GGSFGGI
+138 GGSFGGMK
-145 EFTNRPDAVEFYYQR
+145 FTHRPDAIQFKYKRTAAEPSV
-160 ICPEAS
+160 
-166 ADIPATFVAY
+166 PATVVAY
-176 LWKGQWQQ
+176 MWKGEWQQ
-184 AEVPI
+184 ADVPVT
-189 DIAAF
+189 IALS
-194 GSPKKETMIDRDR
+194 GEPKKETMINRDR
-207 NILGMPT
+207 SILGMESAE
-214 DKGGAVTKSDDAL
+214 GGAVTKSEDAL
-227 LIASSIHHIKDINKE
+227 CIAQIQEKLSEITEEWKEMTIPFNYADKNAVPTHINVI
-242 LTKLV
+242 
-247 VPIEYHDST
+247 
-256 AIPTKMNLVFAA
+256 FAA
-268 NDYFDATTVKAGN
+268 NDYFDASTVKKDN
-281 SLVVDSV
+281 TLSIDDVTF
-288 KLVYY
+288 VYY

-459 AVEDAATGNYE
+459 AVEDAAAGNYE

-552 DYSMGWMMG
+552 DWSMGWMMG

-608 KGNLL
+608 SGEMKENG
-613 DDSFSG
+613 FGG
-619 RQYYENLTVSGHV
+619 RQYYENLKVKGAV
-632 TKAASKFLQINNHF
+632 TKENCKFLQINNHYV
-646 FDPNNNNQECN
+646 DAASNNEEHN
-657 LPMSFLDLSKAIVDA
+657 LPMSFLDLSEATVAAD
-672 NVTMDDIMAGAPKAN
+672 VTMSDIMAGAPKAN

-692 LPAGSTIQAANAIVD
+692 LPEGNAIEAANAIVG
-707 SKATNFVVNDQVA
+707 TNAKELALNDTLTFVS
-720 FHAPKAFTATQVSYD
+720 PKAFTAEAVNYSREFEADSY
-735 RAFKFGNGYVS
+735 ATLF
-746 SFVLPFAM
+746 LPFG
-754 NTTYV
+754 TEKF
-759 DGKVYKFNAVNGDNV
+759 DGEAYKFVKADNEKLY
-774 NFTEVTGQLKANV
+774 FETAKQLEALT
-787 PYLIVAN
+787 PYLVKPL
-794 SAKPFSTALAKEVE
+794 SAKPFANAAAEVAVAANDTVVKVTNNGMTFAGVLTAADSLNAEGEKVF
-808 IEATP
+808 ALN
-813 ETMEVKAD
+813 AD
-821 NAPSFAHI
+821 NAFAPV
-829 GSYNTTKVTSENGTT
+829 ND
-844 YYGYTG
+844 
-850 GKFVKANYG
+850 KACAAFRAIMFGNSKAEVL
-859 TLNPFRTLIKATGTT
+859 TLVIDNK
-874 ATQFSL
+874 
-880 KLDGEVTGI
+880 VTGI
-889 IGVNTELGK
+889 VDASLDFNKL
-898 VDVYNLEGKLVRSQV
+898 VDVYNIEGKLIRSRV
-913 EAATA
+913 AAASA
-918 LQGLE
+918 LNGL
-923 KGVYVINGK
+923 GSGIYIINGK
-932 KVMK
+932 KVIK

>member
-42 ASFDT
+42 ANFNGKWVDCI
-47 PWEECF
+47 PF
-53 PYIGKDGKHAKSIG
+53 IGSNETGKVQG
-67 TQPKG
+67 TQPEG
-72 WTIANVYGMNT
+72 WVISNVNGYQG
-83 LGATVVAKDTLGLGT
+83 LGATIVGSQLTENENLAVALK
-98 DTKAVKLAN
+98 N
-107 TPNSLL
+107 TPNPFMA
-113 SSQIVPGYM
+113 SQIVPAYM
-122 GLGTTW
+122 SLGTTW
-128 NTSVMGQQND
+128 NTSKGMIAITNKD
-138 GGSFGGI
+138 GGSFGGMK
-145 EFTNRPDAVEFYYQR
+145 FTHRPDAIQFKYKRTAAEPSV
-160 ICPEAS
+160 
-166 ADIPATFVAY
+166 PATVVAY
-176 LWKGQWQQ
+176 MWKGEWQQ
-184 AEVPI
+184 ADVPVS
-189 DIAAF
+189 IALS
-194 GSPKKETMIDRDR
+194 GEPKKETMINRDR
-207 NILGMPT
+207 SILGMESAE
-214 DKGGAVTKSDDAL
+214 GGAVTKSEDAL
-227 LIASSIHHIKDINKE
+227 CIAQIQEKLSEITEEWKEMTIPFNYADKNAVPTHINVI
-242 LTKLV
+242 
-247 VPIEYHDST
+247 
-256 AIPTKMNLVFAA
+256 FAA
-268 NDYFDATTVKAGN
+268 NDYFDASTVKKDNTLSIDDVAF
-281 SLVVDSV
+281 
-288 KLVYY
+288 VYY

-424 TVGESVFDNKAKT
+424 TVSESVFDNKAKT

-459 AVEDAATGNYE
+459 AVEDAAAGNYE
-470 GALSVVL
+470 GSLSVVL

-552 DYSMGWMMG
+552 DWSMGWMMG

-608 KGNLL
+608 SGEMKENG
-613 DDSFSG
+613 FGG
-619 RQYYENLTVSGHV
+619 RQYYENLKVKGAV
-632 TKAASKFLQINNHF
+632 TKENCKFLQINNHYV
-646 FDPNNNNQECN
+646 DAASNNEEHN
-657 LPMSFLDLSKAIVDA
+657 LPMSFLDLSEATVAAD
-672 NVTMDDIMAGAPKAN
+672 VTMSDIMAGAPKAN

-692 LPAGSTIQAANAIVD
+692 LPEGNTIEAANAIVG
-707 SKATNFVVNDQVA
+707 TNAKELALNDTLTFVS
-720 FHAPKAFTATQVSYD
+720 PKAFTAEAVNYSREFEADSY
-735 RAFKFGNGYVS
+735 ATLF
-746 SFVLPFAM
+746 LPFG
-754 NTTYV
+754 TEKF
-759 DGKVYKFNAVNGDNV
+759 DGEAYKFVKADSEKLY
-774 NFTEVTGQLKANV
+774 FETAKQLEALT
-787 PYLIVAN
+787 PYLVKPL
-794 SAKPFSTALAKEVE
+794 SAKPFANAAAEVAVAANDTVVKVTNNGMTFAGVLTAADSLNAEGEKVF
-808 IEATP
+808 ALN
-813 ETMEVKAD
+813 AD
-821 NAPSFAHI
+821 NAFAPV
-829 GSYNTTKVTSENGTT
+829 ND
-844 YYGYTG
+844 
-850 GKFVKANYG
+850 KACAAFRAIMFGNSKAEVL
-859 TLNPFRTLIKATGTT
+859 TLVIDNK
-874 ATQFSL
+874 
-880 KLDGEVTGI
+880 VTGI
-889 IGVNTELGK
+889 VDASLDFNKL
-898 VDVYNLEGKLVRSQV
+898 VDVYNIEGKLIRSRV
-913 EAATA
+913 AAASA
-918 LQGLE
+918 LNGL
-923 KGVYVINGK
+923 GSGIYIINGK
-932 KVMK
+932 KVIK

>member
-42 ASFDT
+42 ANFNGKWVDCI
-47 PWEECF
+47 PF
-53 PYIGKDGKHAKSIG
+53 IGSNETGKVQG
-67 TQPKG
+67 TQPEG
-72 WTIANVYGMNT
+72 WVISNVNGYQG
-83 LGATVVAKDTLGLGT
+83 LGATIVGSQLTENENLAVALK
-98 DTKAVKLAN
+98 N
-107 TPNSLL
+107 TPNPFMA
-113 SSQIVPGYM
+113 SQIVPAYM
-122 GLGTTW
+122 SLGTTW
-128 NTSVMGQQND
+128 NTSKGMIAITNKD
-138 GGSFGGI
+138 GGSFGGMK
-145 EFTNRPDAVEFYYQR
+145 FTHRPDAIQFKYKRTAAEPSV
-160 ICPEAS
+160 
-166 ADIPATFVAY
+166 PATVVAY
-176 LWKGQWQQ
+176 MWKGEWQQ
-184 AEVPI
+184 ADVPVT
-189 DIAAF
+189 IALS
-194 GSPKKETMIDRDR
+194 GEPKKETMINRDR
-207 NILGMPT
+207 SILGMESAE
-214 DKGGAVTKSDDAL
+214 GGAVTKSEDAL
-227 LIASSIHHIKDINKE
+227 CIAQIQEKLSEITEEWKEMTIPFNYADKNAVPTHINVI
-242 LTKLV
+242 
-247 VPIEYHDST
+247 
-256 AIPTKMNLVFAA
+256 FAA
-268 NDYFDATTVKAGN
+268 NDYFDASTVKKDN
-281 SLVVDSV
+281 TLSIDDVTF
-288 KLVYY
+288 VYY
-293 HALESLTYG
+293 HTLESLTYG

-459 AVEDAATGNYE
+459 AVEDAAAGNYE

-552 DYSMGWMMG
+552 DWSMGWMMG

-608 KGNLL
+608 SGEMKENG
-613 DDSFSG
+613 FGG
-619 RQYYENLTVSGHV
+619 RQYYENLKVKGAV
-632 TKAASKFLQINNHF
+632 TKENCKFLQINNHYV
-646 FDPNNNNQECN
+646 DAASNNEEHN
-657 LPMSFLDLSKAIVDA
+657 LPMSLLDLSEATVAAD
-672 NVTMDDIMAGAPKAN
+672 VTMSDIMAGAPKAN

-692 LPAGSTIQAANAIVD
+692 LPEGNTIEAANAIVG
-707 SKATNFVVNDQVA
+707 TNAKELALNDTLTFVS
-720 FHAPKAFTATQVSYD
+720 PKAFTAEAVNYSREFEADSY
-735 RAFKFGNGYVS
+735 ATLF
-746 SFVLPFAM
+746 LPFG
-754 NTTYV
+754 TEKF
-759 DGKVYKFNAVNGDNV
+759 DGEAYKFVKADSEKLY
-774 NFTEVTGQLKANV
+774 FETAKQLEALT
-787 PYLIVAN
+787 PYLVKPL
-794 SAKPFSTALAKEVE
+794 SAKPFANAAAEVAVAANDTVVKVTNNGMTFAGVLTAADSLNAEGEKVF
-808 IEATP
+808 ALN
-813 ETMEVKAD
+813 AD
-821 NAPSFAHI
+821 NAFAPV
-829 GSYNTTKVTSENGTT
+829 ND
-844 YYGYTG
+844 
-850 GKFVKANYG
+850 KACAAFRAIMFGNSKAEVL
-859 TLNPFRTLIKATGTT
+859 TLVIDNK
-874 ATQFSL
+874 
-880 KLDGEVTGI
+880 VTGI
-889 IGVNTELGK
+889 VDASLDFNKL
-898 VDVYNLEGKLVRSQV
+898 VDVYNIEGKLIRSRV
-913 EAATA
+913 AAASA
-918 LQGLE
+918 LNGL
-923 KGVYVINGK
+923 GSGIYIINGK
-932 KVMK
+932 KVIK

>member
-42 ASFDT
+42 ANFNGKWVDCI
-47 PWEECF
+47 PF
-53 PYIGKDGKHAKSIG
+53 IGSNETGKVQG
-67 TQPKG
+67 TQPEG
-72 WTIANVYGMNT
+72 WVISNVNGYQG
-83 LGATVVAKDTLGLGT
+83 LGATIVGSQLTENENLAVALK
-98 DTKAVKLAN
+98 N
-107 TPNSLL
+107 TPNPFMA
-113 SSQIVPGYM
+113 SQIVPAYM
-122 GLGTTW
+122 SLGTTW
-128 NTSVMGQQND
+128 NTSKGMIAITNKD
-138 GGSFGGI
+138 GGSFGGMK
-145 EFTNRPDAVEFYYQR
+145 FTHRPDAIQFKYKRTAAEPSV
-160 ICPEAS
+160 
-166 ADIPATFVAY
+166 PATVVAY
-176 LWKGQWQQ
+176 MWKGEWQQ
-184 AEVPI
+184 ADVPVT
-189 DIAAF
+189 IALS
-194 GSPKKETMIDRDR
+194 GEPKKETMINRDR
-207 NILGMPT
+207 SILGMESAE
-214 DKGGAVTKSDDAL
+214 GGAVTKSEDAL
-227 LIASSIHHIKDINKE
+227 CIAQIQEKLSEITEEWKEMTIPFNYADKNAVPTHINVI
-242 LTKLV
+242 
-247 VPIEYHDST
+247 
-256 AIPTKMNLVFAA
+256 FAA
-268 NDYFDATTVKAGN
+268 NDYFDASTVKKDNTLSIDDVAF
-281 SLVVDSV
+281 
-288 KLVYY
+288 VYY

-424 TVGESVFDNKAKT
+424 TVSESVFDNKAKT

-459 AVEDAATGNYE
+459 AVEDAAAGNYE
-470 GALSVVL
+470 GSLSVVL

-552 DYSMGWMMG
+552 DWSMGWMMG

-608 KGNLL
+608 SGEMKENG
-613 DDSFSG
+613 FGG
-619 RQYYENLTVSGHV
+619 RQYYENLKVKGAV
-632 TKAASKFLQINNHF
+632 TKENCKFLQINNHYV
-646 FDPNNNNQECN
+646 DAASNNEEHN
-657 LPMSFLDLSKAIVDA
+657 LPMSFLDLSEATVAAD
-672 NVTMDDIMAGAPKAN
+672 VTMSDIMAGAPKAN

-692 LPAGSTIQAANAIVD
+692 LPEGNTIEAANAIVG
-707 SKATNFVVNDQVA
+707 TNAKELALNDTLTFVS
-720 FHAPKAFTATQVSYD
+720 PKAFTAEAVNYSREFEADSYTTL
-735 RAFKFGNGYVS
+735 F
-746 SFVLPFAM
+746 LPFG
-754 NTTYV
+754 TEKF
-759 DGKVYKFNAVNGDNV
+759 DGEAYKFVKADSEKLY
-774 NFTEVTGQLKANV
+774 FETAKQLEALT
-787 PYLIVAN
+787 PYLVKPL
-794 SAKPFSTALAKEVE
+794 SAKPFANAAAEVAVAANDTVVKVTNNGMTFAGVLTAADSLNAEGEKVF
-808 IEATP
+808 ALN
-813 ETMEVKAD
+813 AD
-821 NAPSFAHI
+821 NAFAPV
-829 GSYNTTKVTSENGTT
+829 ND
-844 YYGYTG
+844 
-850 GKFVKANYG
+850 KACAAFRAIMFGNSKAEVL
-859 TLNPFRTLIKATGTT
+859 TLVIDNK
-874 ATQFSL
+874 
-880 KLDGEVTGI
+880 VTGI
-889 IGVNTELGK
+889 VDASLDFNKL
-898 VDVYNLEGKLVRSQV
+898 VDVYNIEGKLIRSRV
-913 EAATA
+913 AAASA
-918 LQGLE
+918 LNGL
-923 KGVYVINGK
+923 GSGIYIINGK
-932 KVMK
+932 KVIK

>member
-1 MLFCLRRPSLYIYI
+1 MLFCLRKPSLYIYI

-42 ASFDT
+42 ANFNGKWVDCI
-47 PWEECF
+47 PF
-53 PYIGKDGKHAKSIG
+53 IGSNETGKVQG
-67 TQPKG
+67 TQPEG
-72 WTIANVYGMNT
+72 WVISNVNGYQG
-83 LGATVVAKDTLGLGT
+83 LGATIVGSQLTENENLAVALK
-98 DTKAVKLAN
+98 N
-107 TPNSLL
+107 TPNPFMA
-113 SSQIVPGYM
+113 SQIVPAYM
-122 GLGTTW
+122 SLGTTW
-128 NTSVMGQQND
+128 NTSKGMLSITNKD
-138 GGSFGGI
+138 GGSFGGMK
-145 EFTNRPDAVEFYYQR
+145 FTHRPDAIQFKYKRTAAEPSV
-160 ICPEAS
+160 
-166 ADIPATFVAY
+166 PATVVAY
-176 LWKGQWQQ
+176 MWKGEWQQ
-184 AEVPI
+184 ADVPVT
-189 DIAAF
+189 IALS
-194 GSPKKETMIDRDR
+194 GEPTKETMINRDR
-207 NILGMPT
+207 SILGMESAE
-214 DKGGAVTKSDDAL
+214 GGAVTKSEDAL
-227 LIASSIHHIKDINKE
+227 CIAQIQEKLSEITEEWKEMTIPFNYADKNAVPTHINVI
-242 LTKLV
+242 
-247 VPIEYHDST
+247 
-256 AIPTKMNLVFAA
+256 FAA
-268 NDYFDATTVKAGN
+268 NDYFDASTVKKDNTLSIDDVAF
-281 SLVVDSV
+281 
-288 KLVYY
+288 VYY

-372 FKAEAP
+372 FKAGAP

-391 MPFEALEAGKTAYTL
+391 MPFEALEVGKTAYTL

-477 TAQDNNSVPTAL
+477 TAQDDNSVPTAL

-552 DYSMGWMMG
+552 DWSMGWMMG

-608 KGNLL
+608 SGEMKENG
-613 DDSFSG
+613 FGG
-619 RQYYENLTVSGHV
+619 RQYYENLKVKGAV
-632 TKAASKFLQINNHF
+632 TKENCKFLQINNHYV
-646 FDPNNNNQECN
+646 DAASNNEEHN
-657 LPMSFLDLSKAIVDA
+657 LPMSYLDLSEATVAAD
-672 NVTMDDIMAGAPKAN
+672 VTMSDIMAGAPKAN

-692 LPAGSTIQAANAIVD
+692 LPEGNTIEAANAIVG
-707 SKATNFVVNDQVA
+707 TNAKELALNDTLTFVS
-720 FHAPKAFTATQVSYD
+720 PKAFTAEAVNYSREFEADSY
-735 RAFKFGNGYVS
+735 ATLF
-746 SFVLPFAM
+746 LPFG
-754 NTTYV
+754 TEKF
-759 DGKVYKFNAVNGDNV
+759 DGEAYKFVKADSEKLY
-774 NFTEVTGQLKANV
+774 FETAKQLEALT
-787 PYLIVAN
+787 PYLVKPL
-794 SAKPFSTALAKEVE
+794 SAKPFANAAAEV
-808 IEATP
+808 AVAANDT
-813 ETMEVKAD
+813 VV
-821 NAPSFAHI
+821 
-829 GSYNTTKVTSENGTT
+829 KVTNNGMTFAGVLT
-844 YYGYTG
+844 AADSLNAEGE
-850 GKFVKANYG
+850 KVFALNADHAFAPVNDKACAAFRAIMFGNSKAEVL
-859 TLNPFRTLIKATGTT
+859 TLVIDNK
-874 ATQFSL
+874 
-880 KLDGEVTGI
+880 VTGI
-889 IGVNTELGK
+889 VDASLDFNKL
-898 VDVYNLEGKLVRSQV
+898 VDVYNIEGKLIRSRV
-913 EAATA
+913 AAASA
-918 LQGLE
+918 LNGL
-923 KGVYVINGK
+923 GSGIYIINGK
-932 KVMK
+932 KVIK

>member
-1 MLFCLRRPSLYIYI
+1 MLFCLRRSSLYIYI

-42 ASFDT
+42 ANFNGKWVDCI
-47 PWEECF
+47 PF
-53 PYIGKDGKHAKSIG
+53 IGSNETGKVQG
-67 TQPKG
+67 TQPEG
-72 WTIANVYGMNT
+72 WVISNVNGYQG
-83 LGATVVAKDTLGLGT
+83 LGATIVGSQLTENENLAVALK
-98 DTKAVKLAN
+98 N
-107 TPNSLL
+107 TPNPFMA
-113 SSQIVPGYM
+113 SQIVPAYM
-122 GLGTTW
+122 SLGTTW
-128 NTSVMGQQND
+128 NTSKGMIAITNKD
-138 GGSFGGI
+138 GGSFGGMK
-145 EFTNRPDAVEFYYQR
+145 FTHRPDAIQFKYKRTAAEPSV
-160 ICPEAS
+160 
-166 ADIPATFVAY
+166 PATVVAY
-176 LWKGQWQQ
+176 MWKGEWQQ
-184 AEVPI
+184 ADVPVT
-189 DIAAF
+189 IALS
-194 GSPKKETMIDRDR
+194 GEPKKETMINRDR
-207 NILGMPT
+207 SILGMESAE
-214 DKGGAVTKSDDAL
+214 GGAVTKSEDAL
-227 LIASSIHHIKDINKE
+227 CIAQIQEKLSEITEEWKEMTIPFNYADKNAVPTHINVI
-242 LTKLV
+242 
-247 VPIEYHDST
+247 
-256 AIPTKMNLVFAA
+256 FAA
-268 NDYFDATTVKAGN
+268 NDYFDASTVKKDN
-281 SLVVDSV
+281 TLSIDDVTF
-288 KLVYY
+288 VYY

-320 FDANTPMQFH
+320 FDANTPMQFD

-345 DTQEMTLEVRGN
+345 DTQEMTLEVHGN

-608 KGNLL
+608 SGEMKENG
-613 DDSFSG
+613 FGG
-619 RQYYENLTVSGHV
+619 RQYYENLKVKGAV
-632 TKAASKFLQINNHF
+632 TKENCKFLQINNHYV
-646 FDPNNNNQECN
+646 DAASNNEEHN
-657 LPMSFLDLSKAIVDA
+657 LPMSFLDLSEASVAAD
-672 NVTMDDIMAGAPKAN
+672 VTMSDIMAGAPKAN

-692 LPAGSTIQAANAIVD
+692 LPEGNTIEAANAIVG
-707 SKATNFVVNDQVA
+707 TNAKELALNDTLTFVS
-720 FHAPKAFTATQVSYD
+720 PKAFTAEAVNYSREFEADSY
-735 RAFKFGNGYVS
+735 ATLF
-746 SFVLPFAM
+746 LPFG
-754 NTTYV
+754 TEKF
-759 DGKVYKFNAVNGDNV
+759 DGEAYKFVKADSEKLY
-774 NFTEVTGQLKANV
+774 FETAKQLEALT
-787 PYLIVAN
+787 PYLVKPL
-794 SAKPFSTALAKEVE
+794 SAKPFANAAAEVAVAANDTVVKVTNNGMTFAGVLTAADSLNAEGEKVF
-808 IEATP
+808 ALN
-813 ETMEVKAD
+813 AD
-821 NAPSFAHI
+821 NAFAPV
-829 GSYNTTKVTSENGTT
+829 ND
-844 YYGYTG
+844 
-850 GKFVKANYG
+850 KACAAFRAIMFGNSKAEML
-859 TLNPFRTLIKATGTT
+859 TLVIDNK
-874 ATQFSL
+874 
-880 KLDGEVTGI
+880 VTGI
-889 IGVNTELGK
+889 VDASLDFNKL
-898 VDVYNLEGKLVRSQV
+898 VDVYNIEGKLIRSRV
-913 EAATA
+913 AAASA
-918 LQGLE
+918 LNGL
-923 KGVYVINGK
+923 GSGIYIINGK
-932 KVMK
+932 KVIK

>member
-42 ASFDT
+42 ANFNGKWVDCI
-47 PWEECF
+47 PF
-53 PYIGKDGKHAKSIG
+53 IGSNETGKVQG
-67 TQPKG
+67 TQPEG
-72 WTIANVYGMNT
+72 WIISNVNGYQG
-83 LGATVVAKDTLGLGT
+83 LGATIVGSQLTENENLAVALK
-98 DTKAVKLAN
+98 N
-107 TPNSLL
+107 TPNPFMA
-113 SSQIVPGYM
+113 SQIVPAYM
-122 GLGTTW
+122 SLGTTW
-128 NTSVMGQQND
+128 NTSKGMIAITNKD
-138 GGSFGGI
+138 GGSFGGMK
-145 EFTNRPDAVEFYYQR
+145 FTHRPDAIQFKYKRTAAEPSV
-160 ICPEAS
+160 
-166 ADIPATFVAY
+166 PATVVAY
-176 LWKGQWQQ
+176 MWKGEWQQ
-184 AEVPI
+184 ADVPVT
-189 DIAAF
+189 IALS
-194 GSPKKETMIDRDR
+194 GEPKKETMINRDR
-207 NILGMPT
+207 SILGMESAE
-214 DKGGAVTKSDDAL
+214 GGAVTKSEDAL
-227 LIASSIHHIKDINKE
+227 CIAQIQEKLSEITEEWKEMTIPFNYADKNAVPTHINVI
-242 LTKLV
+242 
-247 VPIEYHDST
+247 
-256 AIPTKMNLVFAA
+256 FAA
-268 NDYFDATTVKAGN
+268 NDYFDASTVKKDNTLSIDDVAF
-281 SLVVDSV
+281 
-288 KLVYY
+288 VYY

-520 IFVSNVPMKDGKIE
+520 IFVSNVPIKDGKIE

-608 KGNLL
+608 SGEMKENG
-613 DDSFSG
+613 FGG
-619 RQYYENLTVSGHV
+619 RQYYENLKVKGAV
-632 TKAASKFLQINNHF
+632 TKENCKFLQINNHYV
-646 FDPNNNNQECN
+646 DAASNNEEHN
-657 LPMSFLDLSKAIVDA
+657 LPMSFLDLSEATVAAD
-672 NVTMDDIMAGAPKAN
+672 VTMSDIMAGAPKAN

-692 LPAGSTIQAANAIVD
+692 LPEGNTIEAANAIVG
-707 SKATNFVVNDQVA
+707 TNAKELALNDTLTFVS
-720 FHAPKAFTATQVSYD
+720 PKAFTAEAVNYSREFEADSY
-735 RAFKFGNGYVS
+735 ATLF
-746 SFVLPFAM
+746 LPFG
-754 NTTYV
+754 TEKF
-759 DGKVYKFNAVNGDNV
+759 DGEAYKFVKADSEKLY
-774 NFTEVTGQLKANV
+774 FETAKQLEALT
-787 PYLIVAN
+787 PYLMKPL
-794 SAKPFSTALAKEVE
+794 SAKPFANAAAEVAVAANDTVVKVTNNGMTFAGVLTAADSLNAEGEKVF
-808 IEATP
+808 ALN
-813 ETMEVKAD
+813 AD
-821 NAPSFAHI
+821 NAFAPV
-829 GSYNTTKVTSENGTT
+829 ND
-844 YYGYTG
+844 
-850 GKFVKANYG
+850 KACAAFRAIMFGNSKAEVL
-859 TLNPFRTLIKATGTT
+859 TLVIDNK
-874 ATQFSL
+874 
-880 KLDGEVTGI
+880 VTGI
-889 IGVNTELGK
+889 VDASLDFNKL
-898 VDVYNLEGKLVRSQV
+898 VDVYNIEGKLIRSRV
-913 EAATA
+913 AAASA
-918 LQGLE
+918 LNGL
-923 KGVYVINGK
+923 GSGIYIINGK
-932 KVMK
+932 KVIK

>member
-1 MLFCLRRPSLYIYI
+1 MLFCLRKPSLYIYI

-42 ASFDT
+42 ANFNGKWVDCI
-47 PWEECF
+47 PF
-53 PYIGKDGKHAKSIG
+53 IGSNETGKVQG
-67 TQPKG
+67 TQPEG
-72 WTIANVYGMNT
+72 WVISNVNGYQG
-83 LGATVVAKDTLGLGT
+83 LGATIVGSQLTENENLAVALK
-98 DTKAVKLAN
+98 N
-107 TPNSLL
+107 TPNPFMA
-113 SSQIVPGYM
+113 SQIVPAYM
-122 GLGTTW
+122 SLGTTW
-128 NTSVMGQQND
+128 NTSKGMLSITNKD
-138 GGSFGGI
+138 GGSFGGMK
-145 EFTNRPDAVEFYYQR
+145 FTHRPDAIQFKYKRTAAEPSV
-160 ICPEAS
+160 
-166 ADIPATFVAY
+166 PATVVAY
-176 LWKGQWQQ
+176 MWKGEWQQ
-184 AEVPI
+184 ADVPVS
-189 DIAAF
+189 IALN
-194 GSPKKETMIDRDR
+194 GEPKKETMINRDR
-207 NILGMPT
+207 SILGIESAE
-214 DKGGAVTKSDDAL
+214 GGAVTKSEDAL
-227 LIASSIHHIKDINKE
+227 CIAQIQEKLSEITEEWKEMTIPFNYADKNAVPTHINVI
-242 LTKLV
+242 
-247 VPIEYHDST
+247 
-256 AIPTKMNLVFAA
+256 FAA
-268 NDYFDATTVKAGN
+268 NDYFDASTVKKDNTLSIDDVAF
-281 SLVVDSV
+281 
-288 KLVYY
+288 VYY

-424 TVGESVFDNKAKT
+424 TVSESVFDNKAKT

-470 GALSVVL
+470 GSLSVVL
-477 TAQDNNSVPTAL
+477 TAQDDNSVPTAL

-552 DYSMGWMMG
+552 DWSMGWMMG

-608 KGNLL
+608 SGEMKENG
-613 DDSFSG
+613 FAG
-619 RQYYENLTVSGHV
+619 RQYYENLKVKGAV
-632 TKAASKFLQINNHF
+632 TKENCKFLQINNHYV
-646 FDPNNNNQECN
+646 DAASNNEEHN
-657 LPMSFLDLSKAIVDA
+657 LPMSFLDLSEATVAAD
-672 NVTMDDIMAGAPKAN
+672 VTMSDIMAGAPKAN

-692 LPAGSTIQAANAIVD
+692 LPEGNTIEAANAIVG
-707 SKATNFVVNDQVA
+707 TNAKELALNDTLTFVS
-720 FHAPKAFTATQVSYD
+720 PKAFTAEAVNYSREFEADSYTTL
-735 RAFKFGNGYVS
+735 F
-746 SFVLPFAM
+746 LPFG
-754 NTTYV
+754 TEKF
-759 DGKVYKFNAVNGDNV
+759 DGEAYKFVKADSEKLY
-774 NFTEVTGQLKANV
+774 FETAKQLEALT
-787 PYLIVAN
+787 PYLVKPL
-794 SAKPFSTALAKEVE
+794 SAKPFANAAAEVAVAANDTVVKVTNNGMTFAGVLTAADSLNAEGEKVF
-808 IEATP
+808 ALN
-813 ETMEVKAD
+813 AD
-821 NAPSFAHI
+821 NAFAPV
-829 GSYNTTKVTSENGTT
+829 ND
-844 YYGYTG
+844 
-850 GKFVKANYG
+850 KACAAFRAIMFGNSKAEVL
-859 TLNPFRTLIKATGTT
+859 TLVIDNK
-874 ATQFSL
+874 
-880 KLDGEVTGI
+880 VTGI
-889 IGVNTELGK
+889 VDASLDFNKL
-898 VDVYNLEGKLVRSQV
+898 VDVYNIEGKLIRSRV
-913 EAATA
+913 AAASA
-918 LQGLE
+918 LNGL
-923 KGVYVINGK
+923 GSGIYIINGK
-932 KVMK
+932 KVIK

>member
-1 MLFCLRRPSLYIYI
+1 MLFCLRKPSLYIYI

-42 ASFDT
+42 ANFNGKWVDCI
-47 PWEECF
+47 PF
-53 PYIGKDGKHAKSIG
+53 IGSNETGKVQG
-67 TQPKG
+67 TQPEG
-72 WTIANVYGMNT
+72 WVISNVNGYQG
-83 LGATVVAKDTLGLGT
+83 LGATIVGSQLTENENLAVALK
-98 DTKAVKLAN
+98 N
-107 TPNSLL
+107 TPNPFMA
-113 SSQIVPGYM
+113 SQIVPTYM
-122 GLGTTW
+122 SLGTTW
-128 NTSVMGQQND
+128 NTSKGMIAITNKD
-138 GGSFGGI
+138 GGSFGGMK
-145 EFTNRPDAVEFYYQR
+145 FTHRPDAIQFKYKRTAAEPSV
-160 ICPEAS
+160 
-166 ADIPATFVAY
+166 PATVVAY
-176 LWKGQWQQ
+176 MWKGEWQQ
-184 AEVPI
+184 ADVPVT
-189 DIAAF
+189 IALS
-194 GSPKKETMIDRDR
+194 GEPKKETMINRDR
-207 NILGMPT
+207 SILGMESAE
-214 DKGGAVTKSDDAL
+214 GGAVTKSEDAL
-227 LIASSIHHIKDINKE
+227 CIAQIQEKLSEITEEWKEMTIPFNYADKNAVPTHINVI
-242 LTKLV
+242 
-247 VPIEYHDST
+247 
-256 AIPTKMNLVFAA
+256 FAA
-268 NDYFDATTVKAGN
+268 NDYFDASTVKKDNTLSIDDVAF
-281 SLVVDSV
+281 
-288 KLVYY
+288 VYY

-364 SKTTYTLR
+364 SKTIYTLR

-424 TVGESVFDNKAKT
+424 TVSESVFDNKAKT

-459 AVEDAATGNYE
+459 AVEDAAAGNYE
-470 GALSVVL
+470 GSLSVVL
-477 TAQDNNSVPTAL
+477 TAQDDNSVPTAL

-520 IFVSNVPMKDGKIE
+520 IFVSNVPMKNGKIE

-552 DYSMGWMMG
+552 DWSMGWMMG

-608 KGNLL
+608 SGEMKENG
-613 DDSFSG
+613 FGG
-619 RQYYENLTVSGHV
+619 RQYYENLKVKGAV
-632 TKAASKFLQINNHF
+632 TKENCKFLQINNHYV
-646 FDPNNNNQECN
+646 DAASNNEEHN
-657 LPMSFLDLSKAIVDA
+657 LPMSFLDLSEASVAAD
-672 NVTMDDIMAGAPKAN
+672 VTMSDIMAGAPKAN

-692 LPAGSTIQAANAIVD
+692 LPEGNTIEAANAIVG
-707 SKATNFVVNDQVA
+707 TNAKELALNDTLTFVS
-720 FHAPKAFTATQVSYD
+720 PKAFTAEAVNYSREFEADSY
-735 RAFKFGNGYVS
+735 ATLF
-746 SFVLPFAM
+746 LPFG
-754 NTTYV
+754 TEKF
-759 DGKVYKFNAVNGDNV
+759 DGEAYKFVKADSEKLY
-774 NFTEVTGQLKANV
+774 FETAKQLEALT
-787 PYLIVAN
+787 PYLVKPL
-794 SAKPFSTALAKEVE
+794 SAKPFANAAAEVAVAANDTVVKVTNNGMTFAGVLTAADSLNAEGEKVF
-808 IEATP
+808 ALN
-813 ETMEVKAD
+813 AD
-821 NAPSFAHI
+821 NAFAPV
-829 GSYNTTKVTSENGTT
+829 ND
-844 YYGYTG
+844 
-850 GKFVKANYG
+850 KACAAFRAIMFGNSKAEVL
-859 TLNPFRTLIKATGTT
+859 TLVIDNK
-874 ATQFSL
+874 
-880 KLDGEVTGI
+880 VTGI
-889 IGVNTELGK
+889 VDASLDFNKL
-898 VDVYNLEGKLVRSQV
+898 VDVYNIEGKLIRSRV
-913 EAATA
+913 AAASA
-918 LQGLE
+918 LNGL
-923 KGVYVINGK
+923 GSGIYIINGK
-932 KVMK
+932 KVIK

>member
-42 ASFDT
+42 ANFNGKWVDCI
-47 PWEECF
+47 PF
-53 PYIGKDGKHAKSIG
+53 IGSNETGKVQG
-67 TQPKG
+67 TQPEG
-72 WTIANVYGMNT
+72 WVISNVNGYQG
-83 LGATVVAKDTLGLGT
+83 LGATIVGSQLTENENLAVALK
-98 DTKAVKLAN
+98 N
-107 TPNSLL
+107 TPNPFMA
-113 SSQIVPGYM
+113 SQIVPAYM
-122 GLGTTW
+122 SLGTTW
-128 NTSVMGQQND
+128 NTSKGMSAITNKD
-138 GGSFGGI
+138 GGSFGGMK
-145 EFTNRPDAVEFYYQR
+145 FTHRPDAIQFKYKRTAAEPSV
-160 ICPEAS
+160 
-166 ADIPATFVAY
+166 PATVVAY
-176 LWKGQWQQ
+176 MWKGEWQQ
-184 AEVPI
+184 ADVPVT
-189 DIAAF
+189 IALI
-194 GSPKKETMIDRDR
+194 GEPKKETMINRDR
-207 NILGMPT
+207 SILGMESAE
-214 DKGGAVTKSDDAL
+214 GGAVTKSEDAL
-227 LIASSIHHIKDINKE
+227 CIAQIQEKLSEITEEWKEMTIPFNYADKNAVPTHINVI
-242 LTKLV
+242 
-247 VPIEYHDST
+247 
-256 AIPTKMNLVFAA
+256 FAA
-268 NDYFDATTVKAGN
+268 NDYFDASTVKKDN
-281 SLVVDSV
+281 TLSIDDVTF
-288 KLVYY
+288 VYY

-424 TVGESVFDNKAKT
+424 TVSESVFDNKAKT

-459 AVEDAATGNYE
+459 AVEDAAAGNYE
-470 GALSVVL
+470 GSLSVVL

-552 DYSMGWMMG
+552 DWSMGWMMG

-608 KGNLL
+608 SGDMKENG
-613 DDSFSG
+613 FGG
-619 RQYYENLTVSGHV
+619 RQYYENLKVKGAV
-632 TKAASKFLQINNHF
+632 TKENCKFLQINNHYV
-646 FDPNNNNQECN
+646 DAASNNEEHN
-657 LPMSFLDLSKAIVDA
+657 LPMSFLDLSEATVAAD
-672 NVTMDDIMAGAPKAN
+672 VTMSDIMAGAPKAN

-692 LPAGSTIQAANAIVD
+692 LPEGNTIEAANAIVG
-707 SKATNFVVNDQVA
+707 TNAKELALNDTLTFVS
-720 FHAPKAFTATQVSYD
+720 PKAFTAEAVNYSREFEADSY
-735 RAFKFGNGYVS
+735 ATLF
-746 SFVLPFAM
+746 LPFG
-754 NTTYV
+754 TEKF
-759 DGKVYKFNAVNGDNV
+759 DGEAYKFVKADNEKLY
-774 NFTEVTGQLKANV
+774 FETAKQLEALT
-787 PYLIVAN
+787 PYLVKPL
-794 SAKPFSTALAKEVE
+794 SAKPFANAAAEVAVAANDTVVKVTNNGMTFAGVLTAADSLNAEGEKVF
-808 IEATP
+808 ALN
-813 ETMEVKAD
+813 AD
-821 NAPSFAHI
+821 NAFAPV
-829 GSYNTTKVTSENGTT
+829 ND
-844 YYGYTG
+844 
-850 GKFVKANYG
+850 KACAAFRAIMFGNSKAEVL
-859 TLNPFRTLIKATGTT
+859 TLVIDNK
-874 ATQFSL
+874 
-880 KLDGEVTGI
+880 VTGI
-889 IGVNTELGK
+889 VDASLDFNKL
-898 VDVYNLEGKLVRSQV
+898 VDVYNIEGKLIRSRV
-913 EAATA
+913 AAASA
-918 LQGLE
+918 LNGL
-923 KGVYVINGK
+923 GSGIYIINGK
-932 KVMK
+932 KVIK

>member
-42 ASFDT
+42 ANFNGKWVDCI
-47 PWEECF
+47 PF
-53 PYIGKDGKHAKSIG
+53 IGSNETGKVQG
-67 TQPKG
+67 TQPEG
-72 WTIANVYGMNT
+72 WVISNVNGYQG
-83 LGATVVAKDTLGLGT
+83 LGATIVGSQLTENENLAVALK
-98 DTKAVKLAN
+98 N
-107 TPNSLL
+107 TPNPFMA
-113 SSQIVPGYM
+113 SQIVPAYM
-122 GLGTTW
+122 SLGTTW
-128 NTSVMGQQND
+128 NTSKGMIAITNKD
-138 GGSFGGI
+138 GGSFGGMK
-145 EFTNRPDAVEFYYQR
+145 FTHRPDAIQFKYKRTAAEPSV
-160 ICPEAS
+160 
-166 ADIPATFVAY
+166 PATVVAY
-176 LWKGQWQQ
+176 MWKGEWQQ
-184 AEVPI
+184 ADVPVT
-189 DIAAF
+189 IALS
-194 GSPKKETMIDRDR
+194 GEPKKETMINRDR
-207 NILGMPT
+207 SILGMESAE
-214 DKGGAVTKSDDAL
+214 GGAVTKSEDAL
-227 LIASSIHHIKDINKE
+227 CIAQIQEKLSEITEEWKEMTIPFNYADKNAVPTHINVI
-242 LTKLV
+242 
-247 VPIEYHDST
+247 
-256 AIPTKMNLVFAA
+256 FAA
-268 NDYFDATTVKAGN
+268 NDYFDASTVKKDN
-281 SLVVDSV
+281 TLSIDDVTF
-288 KLVYY
+288 VYY
-293 HALESLTYG
+293 HTLESLTYG

-320 FDANTPMQFH
+320 FDANTPMQFD

-345 DTQEMTLEVRGN
+345 DTQEMTLEVHGN

-424 TVGESVFDNKAKT
+424 TVSESVFDNKAKT

-459 AVEDAATGNYE
+459 AVEDAAAGNYE
-470 GALSVVL
+470 GSLSVVL

-552 DYSMGWMMG
+552 DWSMGWMMG

-608 KGNLL
+608 SGEMKENG
-613 DDSFSG
+613 FGG
-619 RQYYENLTVSGHV
+619 RQYYENLKVKGAV
-632 TKAASKFLQINNHF
+632 TKENCKFLQINNHYV
-646 FDPNNNNQECN
+646 DAASNNEEHN
-657 LPMSFLDLSKAIVDA
+657 LPMSFLDLSEATVAAD
-672 NVTMDDIMAGAPKAN
+672 VTMSDIMAGAPKAN

-692 LPAGSTIQAANAIVD
+692 LPEGNTIEAANAIVG
-707 SKATNFVVNDQVA
+707 TNAKELALNDTLTFVS
-720 FHAPKAFTATQVSYD
+720 PKAFTAEAVNYSREFEADSY
-735 RAFKFGNGYVS
+735 ATLF
-746 SFVLPFAM
+746 LPFG
-754 NTTYV
+754 TEKF
-759 DGKVYKFNAVNGDNV
+759 DGEAYKFVKADNEKLY
-774 NFTEVTGQLKANV
+774 FETAKQLEALT
-787 PYLIVAN
+787 PYLVKPL
-794 SAKPFSTALAKEVE
+794 SAKPFANAAAEVAVAANDTVVKVTNNGMTFAGVLTAADSLNAEGEKVF
-808 IEATP
+808 ALN
-813 ETMEVKAD
+813 AD
-821 NAPSFAHI
+821 NAFAPV
-829 GSYNTTKVTSENGTT
+829 ND
-844 YYGYTG
+844 
-850 GKFVKANYG
+850 KACAAFRAIMFGNSKAEVL
-859 TLNPFRTLIKATGTT
+859 TLVIDNK
-874 ATQFSL
+874 
-880 KLDGEVTGI
+880 VTGI
-889 IGVNTELGK
+889 VDASLDFNKL
-898 VDVYNLEGKLVRSQV
+898 VDVYNIEGKLIRSRV
-913 EAATA
+913 AAASA
-918 LQGLE
+918 LNGL
-923 KGVYVINGK
+923 GSGIYIINGK
-932 KVMK
+932 KVIK

>member
-1 MLFCLRRPSLYIYI
+1 MLFCLRRSSLYIYI

-42 ASFDT
+42 ANFNGKWVDCI
-47 PWEECF
+47 PF
-53 PYIGKDGKHAKSIG
+53 IGSNETGKVQG
-67 TQPKG
+67 TQPEG
-72 WTIANVYGMNT
+72 WVISNVNGYQG
-83 LGATVVAKDTLGLGT
+83 LGATIVGSQLTENENLAVALK
-98 DTKAVKLAN
+98 N
-107 TPNSLL
+107 TPNPFMA
-113 SSQIVPGYM
+113 SQIVPAYM
-122 GLGTTW
+122 SLGTTW
-128 NTSVMGQQND
+128 NTSKGMIAITNKD
-138 GGSFGGI
+138 GGSFGGMK
-145 EFTNRPDAVEFYYQR
+145 FTHRPDAIQFKYKRTAAEPSV
-160 ICPEAS
+160 
-166 ADIPATFVAY
+166 PATVVAY
-176 LWKGQWQQ
+176 MWKGEWQQ
-184 AEVPI
+184 ADVPVT
-189 DIAAF
+189 IALS
-194 GSPKKETMIDRDR
+194 GEPKKETMINRDR
-207 NILGMPT
+207 SILGMESAE
-214 DKGGAVTKSDDAL
+214 GGAVTKSEDAL
-227 LIASSIHHIKDINKE
+227 CIAQIQEKLSEITEEWKEMTIPFNYADKNAVPTHINVI
-242 LTKLV
+242 
-247 VPIEYHDST
+247 
-256 AIPTKMNLVFAA
+256 FAA
-268 NDYFDATTVKAGN
+268 NDYFDASTVKKDNTLSIDDVAF
-281 SLVVDSV
+281 
-288 KLVYY
+288 VYY

-424 TVGESVFDNKAKT
+424 TVSESVFDNKAKT

-477 TAQDNNSVPTAL
+477 TAQDDNSVPTAL

-515 MVVGD
+515 MIVGD

-608 KGNLL
+608 SGEMKENG
-613 DDSFSG
+613 FGG
-619 RQYYENLTVSGHV
+619 RQYYENLKVKGAV
-632 TKAASKFLQINNHF
+632 TKENCKFLQINNHYV
-646 FDPNNNNQECN
+646 DAASNNEEHN
-657 LPMSFLDLSKAIVDA
+657 LPMSFLDLSEATVAAD
-672 NVTMDDIMAGAPKAN
+672 VTMSDIMAGAPKAN

-692 LPAGSTIQAANAIVD
+692 LPEGNTIEAANAIVG
-707 SKATNFVVNDQVA
+707 TNAKELALNDTLTFVS
-720 FHAPKAFTATQVSYD
+720 PKAFTAEAVNYSREFEADSYTTL
-735 RAFKFGNGYVS
+735 F
-746 SFVLPFAM
+746 LPFG
-754 NTTYV
+754 TEKF
-759 DGKVYKFNAVNGDNV
+759 DGEAYKFVKADSEKLY
-774 NFTEVTGQLKANV
+774 FETAKQLEALT
-787 PYLIVAN
+787 PYLVKPL
-794 SAKPFSTALAKEVE
+794 SAKPFANAAAEVAVAANDTVVKVTNNGMTFAGVLTAADSLNAEGEKVF
-808 IEATP
+808 ALN
-813 ETMEVKAD
+813 AD
-821 NAPSFAHI
+821 NAFAPV
-829 GSYNTTKVTSENGTT
+829 ND
-844 YYGYTG
+844 
-850 GKFVKANYG
+850 KACAAFRAIMFGNSKAEVL
-859 TLNPFRTLIKATGTT
+859 TLVIDNK
-874 ATQFSL
+874 
-880 KLDGEVTGI
+880 VTGI
-889 IGVNTELGK
+889 VDASLDFNKL
-898 VDVYNLEGKLVRSQV
+898 VDVYNIEGKLIRSRV
-913 EAATA
+913 AAASA
-918 LQGLE
+918 LNGL
-923 KGVYVINGK
+923 GSGIYIINGK
-932 KVMK
+932 KVIK

>member
-42 ASFDT
+42 ANFNGKWVDCI
-47 PWEECF
+47 PF
-53 PYIGKDGKHAKSIG
+53 IGSNETGKVQG
-67 TQPKG
+67 TQPEG
-72 WTIANVYGMNT
+72 WVISNVNGYQG
-83 LGATVVAKDTLGLGT
+83 LGATIVGSQLTENENLAVALK
-98 DTKAVKLAN
+98 N
-107 TPNSLL
+107 TPNPFMA
-113 SSQIVPGYM
+113 SQIVPAYM
-122 GLGTTW
+122 SLGTTW
-128 NTSVMGQQND
+128 NTSKGMIAITNKD
-138 GGSFGGI
+138 GGSFGGMK
-145 EFTNRPDAVEFYYQR
+145 FTHRPDAIQFKYKRTAAEPSV
-160 ICPEAS
+160 
-166 ADIPATFVAY
+166 PATVVAY
-176 LWKGQWQQ
+176 MWKGEWQQ
-184 AEVPI
+184 ADVPVT
-189 DIAAF
+189 IALS
-194 GSPKKETMIDRDR
+194 GEPKKETMINRDR
-207 NILGMPT
+207 SILGMESAE
-214 DKGGAVTKSDDAL
+214 GGAVTKSEDAL
-227 LIASSIHHIKDINKE
+227 CIAQIQEKLSEITEEWKEMTIPFNYADKNAVPTHINVI
-242 LTKLV
+242 
-247 VPIEYHDST
+247 
-256 AIPTKMNLVFAA
+256 FAA
-268 NDYFDATTVKAGN
+268 NDYFDASTVKKDN
-281 SLVVDSV
+281 TLSIDDVTF
-288 KLVYY
+288 VYY

-345 DTQEMTLEVRGN
+345 DTQEMTLEVHGN

-424 TVGESVFDNKAKT
+424 TVSESVFDNKAKT

-499 ANGTINLAID
+499 ANGTLNLAID

-552 DYSMGWMMG
+552 DWSMGWMMG

-608 KGNLL
+608 SGEMKENG
-613 DDSFSG
+613 FGG
-619 RQYYENLTVSGHV
+619 RQYYENLKVKGAV
-632 TKAASKFLQINNHF
+632 TKENCKFLQINNHYV
-646 FDPNNNNQECN
+646 DAASNNEEHN
-657 LPMSFLDLSKAIVDA
+657 LPMSFLDLSEATVAAD
-672 NVTMDDIMAGAPKAN
+672 VTMSDIMAGAPKAN

-692 LPAGSTIQAANAIVD
+692 LPEGNTIEATNAIVG
-707 SKATNFVVNDQVA
+707 TNAKELALNDTLTFVS
-720 FHAPKAFTATQVSYD
+720 PKAFTAEAVNYSREFEADSY
-735 RAFKFGNGYVS
+735 ATLF
-746 SFVLPFAM
+746 LPFG
-754 NTTYV
+754 TEKF
-759 DGKVYKFNAVNGDNV
+759 DGEAYKFVKADSEKLY
-774 NFTEVTGQLKANV
+774 FETAKQLEALT
-787 PYLIVAN
+787 PYLVKPL
-794 SAKPFSTALAKEVE
+794 SAKPFANAAAEVAVAANDTVVKVTNNGMTFAGVLTAADSLNAEGEKVF
-808 IEATP
+808 ALN
-813 ETMEVKAD
+813 AD
-821 NAPSFAHI
+821 NAFAPV
-829 GSYNTTKVTSENGTT
+829 ND
-844 YYGYTG
+844 
-850 GKFVKANYG
+850 KACAAFRAIMFGNSKAEVL
-859 TLNPFRTLIKATGTT
+859 TLVIDNK
-874 ATQFSL
+874 
-880 KLDGEVTGI
+880 VTGI
-889 IGVNTELGK
+889 VDASLDFNKL
-898 VDVYNLEGKLVRSQV
+898 VDVYNIEGKLIRSRV
-913 EAATA
+913 AAASA
-918 LQGLE
+918 LNGL
-923 KGVYVINGK
+923 GSGIYIINGK
-932 KVMK
+932 KVIK

>member
-42 ASFDT
+42 ANFNGKWVDCI
-47 PWEECF
+47 PF
-53 PYIGKDGKHAKSIG
+53 IGSNETGKVQG
-67 TQPKG
+67 TQPEG
-72 WTIANVYGMNT
+72 WVISNVNGYQG
-83 LGATVVAKDTLGLGT
+83 LGATIVGSQLTENENLAVALK
-98 DTKAVKLAN
+98 N
-107 TPNSLL
+107 TPNPFMA
-113 SSQIVPGYM
+113 SQIVPAYM
-122 GLGTTW
+122 SLGTTW
-128 NTSVMGQQND
+128 NTSKGMIAITNKD
-138 GGSFGGI
+138 GGSFGGMK
-145 EFTNRPDAVEFYYQR
+145 FTHRPDAIQFKYKRTAAEPSV
-160 ICPEAS
+160 
-166 ADIPATFVAY
+166 PATVVAY
-176 LWKGQWQQ
+176 MWKGEWQQ
-184 AEVPI
+184 ADVPVT
-189 DIAAF
+189 IALS
-194 GSPKKETMIDRDR
+194 GEPKKETMINRDR
-207 NILGMPT
+207 SILGMESAE
-214 DKGGAVTKSDDAL
+214 GGAVTKSEDAL
-227 LIASSIHHIKDINKE
+227 CIAQIQEKLSEITEEWKEMTIPFNYADKNAVPTHINVI
-242 LTKLV
+242 
-247 VPIEYHDST
+247 
-256 AIPTKMNLVFAA
+256 FAA
-268 NDYFDATTVKAGN
+268 NDYFDASTVKKDNTLSIDDVAF
-281 SLVVDSV
+281 
-288 KLVYY
+288 VYY

-364 SKTTYTLR
+364 SKTIYTLR

-424 TVGESVFDNKAKT
+424 TVSESVFDNKAKT

-459 AVEDAATGNYE
+459 AVEDAAAGNYE
-470 GALSVVL
+470 GSLSVVL

-552 DYSMGWMMG
+552 DWSMGWMMG

-608 KGNLL
+608 SGDMKENG
-613 DDSFSG
+613 FGG
-619 RQYYENLTVSGHV
+619 RQYYENLKVKGAV
-632 TKAASKFLQINNHF
+632 TKENCKFLQINNHYV
-646 FDPNNNNQECN
+646 DAASNNEEHN
-657 LPMSFLDLSKAIVDA
+657 LPMSFLDLSEATVAAD
-672 NVTMDDIMAGAPKAN
+672 VTMSDIMAGAPKAN

-692 LPAGSTIQAANAIVD
+692 LPEGNTIEAANAIVG
-707 SKATNFVVNDQVA
+707 TNAKELALNDTLTFVS
-720 FHAPKAFTATQVSYD
+720 PKAFTAEAVNYSREFEADSY
-735 RAFKFGNGYVS
+735 ATLF
-746 SFVLPFAM
+746 LPFG
-754 NTTYV
+754 TEKF
-759 DGKVYKFNAVNGDNV
+759 DGEAYKFVKADNEKLY
-774 NFTEVTGQLKANV
+774 FETAKQLEALT
-787 PYLIVAN
+787 PYLVKPL
-794 SAKPFSTALAKEVE
+794 SAKPFANAAAEVAVAANDTVVKVTNNGMTFAGVLTAADSLNAEGEKVF
-808 IEATP
+808 ALN
-813 ETMEVKAD
+813 AD
-821 NAPSFAHI
+821 NAFAPV
-829 GSYNTTKVTSENGTT
+829 ND
-844 YYGYTG
+844 
-850 GKFVKANYG
+850 KACAAFRAIMFGNSKAEVL
-859 TLNPFRTLIKATGTT
+859 TLVIDNK
-874 ATQFSL
+874 
-880 KLDGEVTGI
+880 VTGI
-889 IGVNTELGK
+889 
-898 VDVYNLEGKLVRSQV
+898 VDASLDFNKLVDIYNIEGKLIRSRV
-913 EAATA
+913 AAASA
-918 LQGLE
+918 LNGL
-923 KGVYVINGK
+923 GSGIYIINGK
-932 KVMK
+932 KVIK

>member
-42 ASFDT
+42 ANFNGKWVDCI
-47 PWEECF
+47 PF
-53 PYIGKDGKHAKSIG
+53 IGSNETGKVQG
-67 TQPKG
+67 TQPEG
-72 WTIANVYGMNT
+72 WVISNVNGYQG
-83 LGATVVAKDTLGLGT
+83 LGATIVGSQLTENENLAVALK
-98 DTKAVKLAN
+98 N
-107 TPNSLL
+107 TPNPFMA
-113 SSQIVPGYM
+113 SQIVPAYM
-122 GLGTTW
+122 SLGTTW
-128 NTSVMGQQND
+128 NTSKGMIAITNKD
-138 GGSFGGI
+138 GGSFGGMK
-145 EFTNRPDAVEFYYQR
+145 FTHRPDAIQFKYKRTAAEPSV
-160 ICPEAS
+160 
-166 ADIPATFVAY
+166 PATVVAY
-176 LWKGQWQQ
+176 MWKGEWQQ
-184 AEVPI
+184 ADVPVT
-189 DIAAF
+189 IALS
-194 GSPKKETMIDRDR
+194 GEPKKETMINRDR
-207 NILGMPT
+207 SILGMESAE
-214 DKGGAVTKSDDAL
+214 GGAVTKSEDAL
-227 LIASSIHHIKDINKE
+227 CIAQIQEKLSEITEEWKEMTIPFNYADKNAVPTHINVI
-242 LTKLV
+242 
-247 VPIEYHDST
+247 
-256 AIPTKMNLVFAA
+256 FAA
-268 NDYFDATTVKAGN
+268 NDYFDASTVKKDNTLSIDDVAF
-281 SLVVDSV
+281 
-288 KLVYY
+288 VYY

-364 SKTTYTLR
+364 SKTIYTLR

-424 TVGESVFDNKAKT
+424 TVSESVFDNKAKT

-608 KGNLL
+608 SGEMKENG
-613 DDSFSG
+613 FGG
-619 RQYYENLTVSGHV
+619 RQYYENLKVKGAV
-632 TKAASKFLQINNHF
+632 TKENCKFLQINNHYV
-646 FDPNNNNQECN
+646 DAASNNEEHN
-657 LPMSFLDLSKAIVDA
+657 LPMSFLDLSEASVAAD
-672 NVTMDDIMAGAPKAN
+672 VTMSDIMAGAPKAN

-692 LPAGSTIQAANAIVD
+692 LPEGNTIEAANAIVG
-707 SKATNFVVNDQVA
+707 TNAKELALNDTLTFVS
-720 FHAPKAFTATQVSYD
+720 PKAFTAEAVNYSREFEADSYTTL
-735 RAFKFGNGYVS
+735 F
-746 SFVLPFAM
+746 LPFG
-754 NTTYV
+754 TEKF
-759 DGKVYKFNAVNGDNV
+759 DGEAYKFVKADSEKLY
-774 NFTEVTGQLKANV
+774 FETAKQLEALT
-787 PYLIVAN
+787 PYLVKPL
-794 SAKPFSTALAKEVE
+794 SAKPFANAAAEVAVAANDTVVKVTNNGMTFAGVLTAADSLNAEGEKVF
-808 IEATP
+808 ALN
-813 ETMEVKAD
+813 AD
-821 NAPSFAHI
+821 NAFAPV
-829 GSYNTTKVTSENGTT
+829 ND
-844 YYGYTG
+844 
-850 GKFVKANYG
+850 KACAAFRAIMFGNSKAEVL
-859 TLNPFRTLIKATGTT
+859 TLVIDNK
-874 ATQFSL
+874 
-880 KLDGEVTGI
+880 VTGI
-889 IGVNTELGK
+889 VDASLDFNKL
-898 VDVYNLEGKLVRSQV
+898 VDVYNIEGKLIRSRV
-913 EAATA
+913 AAASA
-918 LQGLE
+918 LNGL
-923 KGVYVINGK
+923 GSGIYIINGK
-932 KVMK
+932 KVIK

>member
-42 ASFDT
+42 ANFNGKWVDCI
-47 PWEECF
+47 PF
-53 PYIGKDGKHAKSIG
+53 IGSNETGKVQG
-67 TQPKG
+67 TQPEG
-72 WTIANVYGMNT
+72 WVISNVNGYQG
-83 LGATVVAKDTLGLGT
+83 LGATIVGSQLTENENLAVASK
-98 DTKAVKLAN
+98 N
-107 TPNSLL
+107 TPNPFMA
-113 SSQIVPGYM
+113 SQIVPAYM
-122 GLGTTW
+122 SLGTTW
-128 NTSVMGQQND
+128 NTSKGMIAITNKD
-138 GGSFGGI
+138 GGSFGGMK
-145 EFTNRPDAVEFYYQR
+145 FTHRPDAIQFKYKRTAAEPSV
-160 ICPEAS
+160 
-166 ADIPATFVAY
+166 PATVVAY
-176 LWKGQWQQ
+176 MWKGEWQQ
-184 AEVPI
+184 ADVPVT
-189 DIAAF
+189 IALS
-194 GSPKKETMIDRDR
+194 GEPKKETMINRDR
-207 NILGMPT
+207 SILGMESAE
-214 DKGGAVTKSDDAL
+214 GGAVTKSEDAL
-227 LIASSIHHIKDINKE
+227 CIAQIQEKLSEITEEWKEMTIPFNYADKNAVPTHINVI
-242 LTKLV
+242 
-247 VPIEYHDST
+247 
-256 AIPTKMNLVFAA
+256 FAA
-268 NDYFDATTVKAGN
+268 NDYFDASTVKKDNTLSIDDVAF
-281 SLVVDSV
+281 
-288 KLVYY
+288 VYY

-424 TVGESVFDNKAKT
+424 TVSESVFDNKAKT

-477 TAQDNNSVPTAL
+477 TAQDDNSVPTAL

-515 MVVGD
+515 MIVGD

-608 KGNLL
+608 SGEMKENG
-613 DDSFSG
+613 FGG
-619 RQYYENLTVSGHV
+619 RQYYENLKVKGAV
-632 TKAASKFLQINNHF
+632 TKENCKFLQINNHYV
-646 FDPNNNNQECN
+646 DAASNNEEHN
-657 LPMSFLDLSKAIVDA
+657 LPMSFLDLSEATVAAD
-672 NVTMDDIMAGAPKAN
+672 VTMSDIMAGAPKAN

-707 SKATNFVVNDQVA
+707 SIATNFVVNDQVA
-720 FHAPKAFTATQVSYD
+720 FHAPKAFTATQVSYE
-735 RAFKFGNGYVS
+735 RAFNTTKGYVS

-754 NTTYV
+754 NTTDV
-759 DGKVYKFNAVNGDNV
+759 DGKVYKFNTVNGDNV
-774 NFTEVTGQLKANV
+774 NFTEVTGQLEANK

-794 SAKPFSTALAKEVE
+794 SAKPFSKALAKEVK

-813 ETMEVKAD
+813 DTMEVTAS

-829 GSYNTTKVTSENGTT
+829 GSYNTTKVTSDNITT
-844 YYGYTG
+844 YYGYTD
-850 GKFVKANYG
+850 GKFVKANTG